1 MSDIKLDGDAAVVG
15 GIHSDS
21 HNTQN
26 NYNTSTTTHT
36 TNNSTVNNQTVYEA
50 QKTQTEIY
58 QQNENLFLQAVQE
71 RLVDGKL
78 DNQKL
83 AELNQLSIQW
93 HIAPLRANQII
104 DQVRQNIHIL
114 QGSKGNEFLA
124 EQILTEVF
132 NAIQTN
138 HTDILKRK
146 FNSLEQLAR
155 VMTNDN
161 NIQFYYHLLLASM
174 YPDKCALAFFGSR
187 TDNYWQL
194 FWAHVAFIKTGNI
207 DNATV
212 LLPRMGG
219 FGCPQ
224 GDIALLMALDNLADY
239 HKNGKQDYYRQQT
252 ILYLDQAVQ
261 NGMSEPLSALW
272 YAVKEMLEDKP
283 QPEEW
288 YQFYCDTTL
297 SEFIPKEK
305 SKMAVPPQMPTPPPM
320 PKFNA
325 QNVKLNQMR
334 GFNPLQAANNMG
346 LGSVNAISQQPQ
358 MASMPGGATPPPMP
372 GASSVPPMP
381 GAAPVPPMPGQSKAA
396 PQSEAVQMA
405 SEARTA
411 DEPIDQPD
419 PLEDHYGIILTDGNA
434 LARKYGCTIQEV
446 YDVFNDFI
454 QNAYDQQMYWTFL
467 DISQYG
473 LDSTHET
480 PSWIECNEAVSRCI
494 ADNNLTAGPD
504 LHLFIIGGDD
514 VIPIPRVEDPWP
526 YGGER
531 IPTDTC
537 YAFEGTYIV
546 DLLDSRD
553 SDFTVGC
560 ARNNVARLPLEDG
573 QLDTDIRSDIGAYF
587 NISSMY
593 GGGIPVGN
601 VLMISNRDWIP
612 ASCTMTQHLP
622 LLYNTDD
629 PELIRNGMYI
639 SPKLLTKD
647 AESLSIYC
655 KSLDKADMLMF
666 NLHGANEEGMCG
678 FYSEDEAFNPS
689 LLNQGRARVFNTVAC
704 FGARYAGYKRNDS
717 MLLSALYGGGVLLYT
732 GSLIPVPMFSNE
744 ETDEARQ
751 LLLNP
756 GTGSE
761 VLMRLYPLY
770 QFKGMTGGKAMLQAK
785 CDYFNM
791 CRHVEDDSFSM
802 STALMFCLYGNPMLH
817 VRRREYVVESA
828 LQNDAMPPVPI
839 KADGSPLKKTMRQRL
854 LQKDKSNQSLIDQI
868 RGYVDENLNAIR
880 NMVEQHLYQQLG
892 LKPEMLDSIDQVS
905 RPTIDGNYETGYSF
919 NYHDASRQ
927 YGADTFVE
935 VDAQGKTKRIYTTK

>member
-15 GIHSDS
+15 GIHTDS

-26 NYNTSTTTHT
+26 NYNT
-36 TNNSTVNNQTVYEA
+36 TNNSTVNNKTVYEA

-58 QQNENLFLQAVQE
+58 QQNERLFLEAVQE

-78 DNQKL
+78 DNLRL

-93 HIAPLRANQII
+93 QIAPMRASQII
-104 DQVRQNIHIL
+104 DQVRRNISVM

-124 EQILTEVF
+124 EQTLNEVF

-138 HTDILKRK
+138 HTDILQRK
-146 FNSLEQLAR
+146 FNGLEQLAR
-155 VMTNDN
+155 VMTSDN

-194 FWAHVAFIKTGNI
+194 FWAHVAFIKTGNV

-239 HKNGKQDYYRQQT
+239 HKNGKQNYYRQQT
-252 ILYLDQAVQ
+252 LQYLDQAVQ
-261 NGMSEPLSALW
+261 NGMSEPLGALW

-297 SEFIPKEK
+297 AELKPKEK
-305 SKMAVPPQMPTPPPM
+305 SNMAVPPQMPTPPPM

-334 GFNPLQAANNMG
+334 GFNALQAANNMG
-346 LGSVNAISQQPQ
+346 LGI
-358 MASMPGGATPPPMP
+358 ATPPPMP
-372 GASSVPPMP
+372 GASAVPS
-381 GAAPVPPMPGQSKAA
+381 MPGQSKSA
-396 PQSEAVQMA
+396 PQPAA
-405 SEARTA
+405 DALEAR
-411 DEPIDQPD
+411 
-419 PLEDHYGIILTDGNA
+419 YGIILTNANA
-434 LARKYGCTIQEV
+434 LARKYGCSTQDV

-454 QNAYDQQMYWTFL
+454 QNAYDQRMYWTFL
-467 DISQYG
+467 DIAQYG
-473 LDSTHET
+473 MDSANEP

-494 ADNNLTAGPD
+494 AENKLTAGAD

-526 YGGER
+526 YGSER

-546 DLLDSRD
+546 DLLDNRD

-573 QLDTDIRSDIGAYF
+573 KLSTDIRSDLGAYF
-587 NISSMY
+587 NISGMY
-593 GGGIPVGN
+593 GDGIPVGN

-622 LLYNTDD
+622 LLYSNDD

-639 SPKLLTKD
+639 SPKLLTQD
-647 AESLSIYC
+647 AESLGIYC
-655 KSLDKADMLMF
+655 KSLDNADMLMF
-666 NLHGANEEGMCG
+666 NLHGADAKGMCG
-678 FYSEDEAFNPS
+678 FYSEAEAFNPS
-689 LLNQGRARVFNTVAC
+689 LLSHGKARVFNTVAC
-704 FGARYAGYKRNDS
+704 FGARYAGYERNDS

-732 GSLIPVPMFSNE
+732 GSLVSVPMFSNG
-744 ETDEARQ
+744 ETDEVRE
-751 LLLNP
+751 LILNP

-770 QFKGMTGGKAMLQAK
+770 QFKGMTGGKALLQAK

-791 CRHVEDDSFSM
+791 CRNIEDDCFSM
-802 STALMFCLYGNPMLH
+802 STALMFCLYGNPMLN
-817 VRRREYVVESA
+817 VRRSDHVIESA
-828 LQNDAMPPVPI
+828 LRNDAMPPAAV
-839 KADGSPLKKTMRQRL
+839 KADGMPLRKTMCQRL
-854 LQKDKSNQSLIDQI
+854 LKKDMNSQSLIDQI
-868 RGYVDENLNAIR
+868 RGYVDDNLNAIR
-880 NMVEQHLYQQLG
+880 TMVEQHLYRQLG
-892 LKPEMLDSIDQVS
+892 LNPQTLDSIDQFS
-905 RPTIDGNYETGYSF
+905 RPTIDGNYEMGYSF
-919 NYHDASRQ
+919 NYHDPNRQ

-935 VDAQGKTKRIYTTK
+935 VDTQGKTKRIYTTKKLNFRKFRS

>member
-58 QQNENLFLQAVQE
+58 QQNETLFLQAVQE

-124 EQILTEVF
+124 EQILNEVF

-372 GASSVPPMP
+372 G
-381 GAAPVPPMPGQSKAA
+381 QSKAA
-396 PQSEAVQMA
+396 PQPEAVQMA

-537 YAFEGTYIV
+537 YAFEDTYIV

-587 NISSMY
+587 NISGMY

-666 NLHGANEEGMCG
+666 NLHGANAEGMCG

-732 GSLIPVPMFSNE
+732 GSLVPVPMFSNE

-828 LQNDAMPPVPI
+828 LQNDAMPPAPI

-892 LKPEMLDSIDQVS
+892 LKPETLDSIDQVS

>member
-15 GIHSDS
+15 GIHTDS

-26 NYNTSTTTHT
+26 NYTTTTNT
-36 TNNSTVNNQTVYEA
+36 TNNSTVNNKTVYEA
-50 QKTQTEIY
+50 QKTQTEIS
-58 QQNENLFLQAVQE
+58 QQNERLFLEAVQE

-78 DNQKL
+78 DNLRL

-93 HIAPLRANQII
+93 QIAPMRANQII
-104 DQVRQNIHIL
+104 DQVRRNISVM

-124 EQILTEVF
+124 EQTLNEVF

-138 HTDILKRK
+138 HTDILQRK
-146 FNSLEQLAR
+146 FNGLEQLAR
-155 VMTNDN
+155 VMTADN

-194 FWAHVAFIKTGNI
+194 FWAHVAFIKTGNV

-252 ILYLDQAVQ
+252 LQYLDQAVQ
-261 NGMSEPLSALW
+261 NGMSEPLGALW
-272 YAVKEMLEDKP
+272 YAVKEMLEDNP

-297 SEFIPKEK
+297 AELKPKEK

-334 GFNPLQAANNMG
+334 GFNALQAANNMG
-346 LGSVNAISQQPQ
+346 LGI
-358 MASMPGGATPPPMP
+358 ATPPPMP
-372 GASSVPPMP
+372 GASAVPS
-381 GAAPVPPMPGQSKAA
+381 MPGQSKSA
-396 PQSEAVQMA
+396 PQPAA
-405 SEARTA
+405 DALEAR
-411 DEPIDQPD
+411 
-419 PLEDHYGIILTDGNA
+419 YGIILTNANA
-434 LARKYGCTIQEV
+434 LARKYGCSTQDV

-467 DISQYG
+467 DIAQYG
-473 LDSTHET
+473 MDSANEP

-494 ADNNLTAGPD
+494 AENKLTAGAD

-526 YGGER
+526 YGSER

-546 DLLDSRD
+546 DLLDNRD

-573 QLDTDIRSDIGAYF
+573 KLSTDIRSDIGAYF

-593 GGGIPVGN
+593 GDGIPVGN

-622 LLYNTDD
+622 LLYNNDD

-639 SPKLLTKD
+639 SPKLLTQD
-647 AESLSIYC
+647 AESLGIYC
-655 KSLDKADMLMF
+655 KSLDNADMLMF
-666 NLHGANEEGMCG
+666 NLHGADAKGMCG
-678 FYSEDEAFNPS
+678 FYSEAEAFNPS
-689 LLNQGRARVFNTVAC
+689 LLSHGKARVFNTVAC
-704 FGARYAGYKRNDS
+704 FGARYAGYDRNDS

-732 GSLIPVPMFSNE
+732 GSLVSVPMFSSG
-744 ETDEARQ
+744 ETDEVRE
-751 LLLNP
+751 LILNP

-770 QFKGMTGGKAMLQAK
+770 QFKGMTGGKALLQAK

-791 CRHVEDDSFSM
+791 CRNIEDDCFSM
-802 STALMFCLYGNPMLH
+802 STALMFCLYGNPMLN
-817 VRRREYVVESA
+817 VRRSDHVIESA
-828 LQNDAMPPVPI
+828 LRNDAMPPAAV
-839 KADGSPLKKTMRQRL
+839 KADGMPLRKTMCQRL
-854 LQKDKSNQSLIDQI
+854 LKKDMNSQSLIDQI
-868 RGYVDENLNAIR
+868 RGYVDDNLNAIR
-880 NMVEQHLYQQLG
+880 TMVEQNLYRQLG
-892 LKPEMLDSIDQVS
+892 LNPQTLDSIDQFS
-905 RPTIDGNYETGYSF
+905 RPTIDGNYEMGYSF
-919 NYHDASRQ
+919 NYHDPNRQ
-927 YGADTFVE
+927 YAADTFVE
-935 VDAQGKTKRIYTTK
+935 VDAKGKTKRIYTTKKLNFRKFRS

>member
-15 GIHSDS
+15 GIHTDS

-26 NYNTSTTTHT
+26 NYTTTTNT
-36 TNNSTVNNQTVYEA
+36 TNNSTVNNKTVYEA

-58 QQNENLFLQAVQE
+58 QQNERLFLEAVQE

-78 DNQKL
+78 DNLRL

-93 HIAPLRANQII
+93 QIAPMRASQII
-104 DQVRQNIHIL
+104 DQVRRNISVM

-124 EQILTEVF
+124 EQTLNEVF

-138 HTDILKRK
+138 HTDILQRK
-146 FNSLEQLAR
+146 FNGLEQLAR
-155 VMTNDN
+155 VMTADN

-194 FWAHVAFIKTGNI
+194 FWAHVAFIKTGNV

-239 HKNGKQDYYRQQT
+239 HKNGKQNYYRQQT
-252 ILYLDQAVQ
+252 LQYLDQAVQ
-261 NGMSEPLSALW
+261 NGMSEPLGALW

-297 SEFIPKEK
+297 AELKPKEK

-334 GFNPLQAANNMG
+334 GFNALQAANNMG
-346 LGSVNAISQQPQ
+346 LGV
-358 MASMPGGATPPPMP
+358 ATPPPMP
-372 GASSVPPMP
+372 GASAVPS
-381 GAAPVPPMPGQSKAA
+381 MPGQSKSA
-396 PQSEAVQMA
+396 PQPAA
-405 SEARTA
+405 DALEAR
-411 DEPIDQPD
+411 
-419 PLEDHYGIILTDGNA
+419 YGIILTNANA
-434 LARKYGCTIQEV
+434 LARKYGCSTQDV

-454 QNAYDQQMYWTFL
+454 QNAYDQRMYWTFL
-467 DISQYG
+467 DIAQYG
-473 LDSTHET
+473 MDSANEP

-494 ADNNLTAGPD
+494 AENKLTAGAD

-526 YGGER
+526 YGSER

-546 DLLDSRD
+546 DLLDNRD

-573 QLDTDIRSDIGAYF
+573 KLSTDIRSDLGAYF
-587 NISSMY
+587 NISGMY
-593 GGGIPVGN
+593 GDGIPVGN

-622 LLYNTDD
+622 LLYNNDD

-639 SPKLLTKD
+639 SPKLLTQD
-647 AESLSIYC
+647 AESLGIYC
-655 KSLDKADMLMF
+655 KSLDNADMLMF
-666 NLHGANEEGMCG
+666 NLHGADAKGMCG
-678 FYSEDEAFNPS
+678 FYSEAEAFNPS
-689 LLNQGRARVFNTVAC
+689 LLSHGKARVFNTVAC
-704 FGARYAGYKRNDS
+704 FGARYAGYERNDS

-732 GSLIPVPMFSNE
+732 GSLVSVPMFSNG
-744 ETDEARQ
+744 ETDEVRE
-751 LLLNP
+751 LILNP

-770 QFKGMTGGKAMLQAK
+770 QFKGMTGGKALLQAK

-791 CRHVEDDSFSM
+791 CRNIEDDCFSM
-802 STALMFCLYGNPMLH
+802 STALMFCLYGNPMLN
-817 VRRREYVVESA
+817 VRRSDHVIESA
-828 LQNDAMPPVPI
+828 LRNDAMPPAAV
-839 KADGSPLKKTMRQRL
+839 KADGMPLRKTMRQRL
-854 LQKDKSNQSLIDQI
+854 LKKDVNSQSLIDQI
-868 RGYVDENLNAIR
+868 RGFVDDNLNAIR
-880 NMVEQHLYQQLG
+880 TMVEQHLYRQLG
-892 LKPEMLDSIDQVS
+892 LNPQTLDSIDQFS
-905 RPTIDGNYETGYSF
+905 RPTIDGNYEMGYSF
-919 NYHDASRQ
+919 NYHDPNRQ

-935 VDAQGKTKRIYTTK
+935 VDAKGKTKRIYTTK

>member
-26 NYNTSTTTHT
+26 NYHTST
-36 TNNSTVNNQTVYEA
+36 TNNSTVNNKTVYEA

-71 RLVDGKL
+71 RLADGMM

-93 HIAPLRANQII
+93 HIAPARANQII
-104 DQVRQNIHIL
+104 DQVRRSMNVL

-124 EQILTEVF
+124 EQTLNEVF
-132 NAIQTN
+132 NAIQAN
-138 HTDILKRK
+138 NLDILRRK
-146 FNSLEQLAR
+146 FNSLEQLAK
-155 VMTNDN
+155 VMTGDN

-174 YPDKCALAFFGSR
+174 FPDKCALAFFASR

-219 FGCPQ
+219 FGGPQ

-252 ILYLDQAVQ
+252 EQYLDQAVQ

-272 YAVKEMLEDKP
+272 YAVKEMLEEKP
-283 QPEEW
+283 KPEEW
-288 YQFYCDTTL
+288 YRFYCDTTL
-297 SEFIPKEK
+297 SELKPKEK

-325 QNVKLNQMR
+325 QNVKLNQMQ
-334 GFNPLQAANNMG
+334 GFNPLQAANSMG
-346 LGSVNAISQQPQ
+346 MGSVNAISQQPQ
-358 MASMPGGATPPPMP
+358 MATMPGQPVPPPMP
-372 GASSVPPMP
+372 SG
-381 GAAPVPPMPGQSKAA
+381 MPGQSKAA
-396 PQSEAVQMA
+396 PQPEAVQLA

-419 PLEDHYGIILTDGNA
+419 PLEDHYGILLTDGNA
-434 LARKYGCTIQEV
+434 LARKYGCSVQEV
-446 YDVFNDFI
+446 YDVFDDFI
-454 QNAYDQQMYWTFL
+454 QTAYDQQMYWTFL
-467 DISQYG
+467 DIAQYG
-473 LDSTHET
+473 IDSNNGT
-480 PSWIECNEAVSRCI
+480 PSWEECNEAVSRCI
-494 ADNNLTAGPD
+494 ADNNLQAGPD

-514 VIPIPRVEDPWP
+514 VIPIPRIEDPWE
-526 YGGER
+526 YGDGTL
-531 IPTDTC
+531 PSDTC
-537 YAFEGTYIV
+537 YSFEGTYIP
-546 DLLDSRD
+546 DLLDGLEA
-553 SDFTVGC
+553 DFTVDV

-573 QLDTDIRSDIGAYF
+573 TLDSDIRSDIGAYF
-587 NISSMY
+587 NVSGMY

-601 VLMISNRDWIP
+601 VVMISNSEWIP

-639 SPKLLTKD
+639 SPKLLTED
-647 AESLSIYC
+647 EASLGIYRQ
-655 KSLDKADMLMF
+655 SLMKADMLMF
-666 NLHGANEEGMCG
+666 NLHGADAEGMCG
-678 FYSEDEAFNPS
+678 FYSTDEAFHPS
-689 LLNQGRARVFNTVAC
+689 LLSDSRARVFNTVAC
-704 FGARYAGYKRNDS
+704 FGARYAGYQRGDS
-717 MLLSALYGGGVLLYT
+717 MVLSALYGGGVLLYT
-732 GSLIPVPMFSNE
+732 GSLIPVPMYSDG

-761 VLMRLYPLY
+761 VFMRLYPLY
-770 QFKGMTGGKAMLQAK
+770 QFKGMTAGRALLQAK

-791 CRHVEDDSFSM
+791 CRHVENDGFSL

-817 VRRREYVVESA
+817 VRRRQYVVESA
-828 LQNDAMPPVPI
+828 LQNDAMPPAPI
-839 KADGSPLKKTMRQRL
+839 KGEGTPLRKTLRQRVM
-854 LQKDKSNQSLIDQI
+854 QKDGGSQSLVDQI
-868 RGYVDENLNAIR
+868 RGYVDDNLNAIR
-880 NMVEQHLYQQLG
+880 QMVEQHLYQQLG
-892 LKPEMLDSIDQVS
+892 LNPQLLDSIDQFS
-905 RPTIDGNYETGYSF
+905 RPTIDGNYQTGYSF
-919 NYHDASRQ
+919 NYHDPRRAFA
-927 YGADTFVE
+927 ADTFVE
-935 VDAQGKTKRIYTTK
+935 VDAKGKPQRIYTIKGKRVKK

>member
-15 GIHSDS
+15 GIHTDS

-26 NYNTSTTTHT
+26 NYTTTTNT
-36 TNNSTVNNQTVYEA
+36 TNNSTVNNKTVYEA
-50 QKTQTEIY
+50 QKTQTEIS
-58 QQNENLFLQAVQE
+58 QQNERLFLEAVQE

-78 DNQKL
+78 DNLRL

-93 HIAPLRANQII
+93 QIAPMRASQII
-104 DQVRQNIHIL
+104 DQVRRNISVM

-124 EQILTEVF
+124 EQTLNEVF

-138 HTDILKRK
+138 HTDILQRK
-146 FNSLEQLAR
+146 FNGLEQLAR
-155 VMTNDN
+155 VMTSDN

-194 FWAHVAFIKTGNI
+194 FWAHVAFIKTGNV

-252 ILYLDQAVQ
+252 LQYLDQAVQ
-261 NGMSEPLSALW
+261 NGMSEPLGALW

-297 SEFIPKEK
+297 AELKPKEK
-305 SKMAVPPQMPTPPPM
+305 TKMAVPPQMPTPPPM

-334 GFNPLQAANNMG
+334 GFNALQAANNMG
-346 LGSVNAISQQPQ
+346 LGI
-358 MASMPGGATPPPMP
+358 ATPPPMP
-372 GASSVPPMP
+372 GASAVPS
-381 GAAPVPPMPGQSKAA
+381 MPGQSKSA
-396 PQSEAVQMA
+396 PQPA
-405 SEARTA
+405 A
-411 DEPIDQPD
+411 DALDD
-419 PLEDHYGIILTDGNA
+419 RYGIILTNANA
-434 LARKYGCTIQEV
+434 LARKYGCSTQDV

-454 QNAYDQQMYWTFL
+454 QNAYDQRMYWTFL
-467 DISQYG
+467 DIAQYG
-473 LDSTHET
+473 MDSANEP

-494 ADNNLTAGPD
+494 VENKLTAGAD

-526 YGGER
+526 YGSER

-546 DLLDSRD
+546 DLLDNRD

-573 QLDTDIRSDIGAYF
+573 KLSTDIRSDLGAYF
-587 NISSMY
+587 NISGMY
-593 GGGIPVGN
+593 GDGIPVGN

-622 LLYNTDD
+622 LLYNNDD

-639 SPKLLTKD
+639 SPKLLTQD
-647 AESLSIYC
+647 AESLGIYC
-655 KSLDKADMLMF
+655 KSLDNADMLMF
-666 NLHGANEEGMCG
+666 NLHGADAKGMCG
-678 FYSEDEAFNPS
+678 FYSEAEAFNPS
-689 LLNQGRARVFNTVAC
+689 LLSHGKARVFNTVAC
-704 FGARYAGYKRNDS
+704 FGARYAGYDRNDS

-732 GSLIPVPMFSNE
+732 GSLVSVPMFSNG
-744 ETDEARQ
+744 ETDEVRE
-751 LLLNP
+751 LILNP

-791 CRHVEDDSFSM
+791 CRNIEDDCFSM
-802 STALMFCLYGNPMLH
+802 STALMFCLYGNPMLN
-817 VRRREYVVESA
+817 VRRSDHVIESA
-828 LQNDAMPPVPI
+828 LRNDAMPPAAV
-839 KADGSPLKKTMRQRL
+839 KADGMPLRKTMRQRL
-854 LQKDKSNQSLIDQI
+854 MQKDMNSQSLIDQI
-868 RGYVDENLNAIR
+868 RGYVDDNLNAIR
-880 NMVEQHLYQQLG
+880 TMVEQHLYRQLG
-892 LKPEMLDSIDQVS
+892 LNPLTLDSIDQFS
-905 RPTIDGNYETGYSF
+905 RPTIDGNYEMGYSF
-919 NYHDASRQ
+919 NYHDPNRQ
-927 YGADTFVE
+927 FAADTFVE
-935 VDAQGKTKRIYTTK
+935 VDAKGKTKRIYTTK

>member
-15 GIHSDS
+15 GIHTDS

-26 NYNTSTTTHT
+26 NYNTTTNT
-36 TNNSTVNNQTVYEA
+36 TNNSTVNNKTVYEA

-58 QQNENLFLQAVQE
+58 QQNERLFLEAVQE

-78 DNQKL
+78 DNLRL

-93 HIAPLRANQII
+93 QIAPMRASQII
-104 DQVRQNIHIL
+104 DQVRRNISVM

-124 EQILTEVF
+124 EQTLNEVF

-138 HTDILKRK
+138 HTDILQRK
-146 FNSLEQLAR
+146 FNGLEQLAR
-155 VMTNDN
+155 VMTADN
-161 NIQFYYHLLLASM
+161 NIQFYYHLQLASM

-194 FWAHVAFIKTGNI
+194 FWAHVAFIKTGNV

-252 ILYLDQAVQ
+252 LQYLDQAVQ
-261 NGMSEPLSALW
+261 NGMSEPLGALW
-272 YAVKEMLEDKP
+272 YAVKEMLEDNP

-297 SEFIPKEK
+297 AELKPKEK

-334 GFNPLQAANNMG
+334 GFNALQAANNMG
-346 LGSVNAISQQPQ
+346 LGV
-358 MASMPGGATPPPMP
+358 ATPPPMP
-372 GASSVPPMP
+372 GASAVPS
-381 GAAPVPPMPGQSKAA
+381 MPGQSKSA
-396 PQSEAVQMA
+396 PQPAA
-405 SEARTA
+405 DALEAR
-411 DEPIDQPD
+411 
-419 PLEDHYGIILTDGNA
+419 YGIILTNANA
-434 LARKYGCTIQEV
+434 LARKYGCSTQDV

-454 QNAYDQQMYWTFL
+454 QNAYDQRMYWTFL
-467 DISQYG
+467 DIAQYG
-473 LDSTHET
+473 MDSANEP

-494 ADNNLTAGPD
+494 AENKLTAGAD

-526 YGGER
+526 YGSER

-546 DLLDSRD
+546 DLLDNRD

-573 QLDTDIRSDIGAYF
+573 KLSTDIRSDLGAYF
-587 NISSMY
+587 NISGMY
-593 GGGIPVGN
+593 GDGIPVGN

-622 LLYNTDD
+622 LLYNNDD

-639 SPKLLTKD
+639 SPKLLTQD
-647 AESLSIYC
+647 AESLGIYC
-655 KSLDKADMLMF
+655 KSLDNADMLMF
-666 NLHGANEEGMCG
+666 NLHGADAKGMCG
-678 FYSEDEAFNPS
+678 FYSEAEAFNPS
-689 LLNQGRARVFNTVAC
+689 LLSHGKARVFNTVAC
-704 FGARYAGYKRNDS
+704 FGARYAGYERNDS

-732 GSLIPVPMFSNE
+732 GSLVSVPMFSSG
-744 ETDEARQ
+744 ETDEVRE
-751 LLLNP
+751 LILNP

-770 QFKGMTGGKAMLQAK
+770 QFKGMTGGKALLQAK

-791 CRHVEDDSFSM
+791 CRNIEDDCFSM
-802 STALMFCLYGNPMLH
+802 STALMFCLYGNPMLN
-817 VRRREYVVESA
+817 VRRSDHVIESA
-828 LQNDAMPPVPI
+828 LRNDAMPPAAV
-839 KADGSPLKKTMRQRL
+839 KADGMPLRKTMRQRL
-854 LQKDKSNQSLIDQI
+854 LKKDVNSQSLIDQI
-868 RGYVDENLNAIR
+868 RGFVDDNLNAIR
-880 NMVEQHLYQQLG
+880 TMVEQHLYRQLG
-892 LKPEMLDSIDQVS
+892 LNPQTLDSIDQFS
-905 RPTIDGNYETGYSF
+905 RPTIDGNYEMGYSF
-919 NYHDASRQ
+919 NYHDPNRQ

-935 VDAQGKTKRIYTTK
+935 VDAKGKTKRIYTTK

>member
-15 GIHSDS
+15 GIHTDS

-26 NYNTSTTTHT
+26 NYTTTTNT
-36 TNNSTVNNQTVYEA
+36 TNNSTVNHKTVYEA

-58 QQNENLFLQAVQE
+58 QQNERLFLEAVQE

-78 DNQKL
+78 DNLRL

-93 HIAPLRANQII
+93 QIAPMRASQII
-104 DQVRQNIHIL
+104 DQVRRNISVM

-124 EQILTEVF
+124 EQTLNEVF

-138 HTDILKRK
+138 HTDILQRK
-146 FNSLEQLAR
+146 FNGLEQLAR
-155 VMTNDN
+155 VMTGDN

-194 FWAHVAFIKTGNI
+194 FWAHVAFIKTGNV

-252 ILYLDQAVQ
+252 LQYLDQAVQ
-261 NGMSEPLSALW
+261 NGMSEPLGALW

-297 SEFIPKEK
+297 AELKPKEK
-305 SKMAVPPQMPTPPPM
+305 IKMAVPPQMPTPPPM

-334 GFNPLQAANNMG
+334 GFNALQAANNMG
-346 LGSVNAISQQPQ
+346 LGI
-358 MASMPGGATPPPMP
+358 ATPPPMP
-372 GASSVPPMP
+372 GASAVPS
-381 GAAPVPPMPGQSKAA
+381 MPGQSKSA
-396 PQSEAVQMA
+396 PQPA
-405 SEARTA
+405 A
-411 DEPIDQPD
+411 DALDD
-419 PLEDHYGIILTDGNA
+419 RYGIILTNANA
-434 LARKYGCTIQEV
+434 LARKYGCSTQDV

-454 QNAYDQQMYWTFL
+454 QNAYDQRMYWTFL
-467 DISQYG
+467 DIAQYG
-473 LDSTHET
+473 MDSANEP

-494 ADNNLTAGPD
+494 AENKLTAGAD

-526 YGGER
+526 YGSER

-546 DLLDSRD
+546 DLLDNRD

-573 QLDTDIRSDIGAYF
+573 KLSTDIRSDLGAYF
-587 NISSMY
+587 NISGMY
-593 GGGIPVGN
+593 GDGIPVGN

-622 LLYNTDD
+622 LLYNNDD

-639 SPKLLTKD
+639 SPKLLTQD
-647 AESLSIYC
+647 AESIGIYC
-655 KSLDKADMLMF
+655 KSLDNADMLMF
-666 NLHGANEEGMCG
+666 NLHGADAKGMCG
-678 FYSEDEAFNPS
+678 FYSEAEAFNPS
-689 LLNQGRARVFNTVAC
+689 LLSHGKARVFNTVAC
-704 FGARYAGYKRNDS
+704 FGARYAGYERNDS

-732 GSLIPVPMFSNE
+732 GSLVPVPMFSNG
-744 ETDEARQ
+744 ETDEVRE
-751 LLLNP
+751 LILNP

-791 CRHVEDDSFSM
+791 CRNIEDDCFSM
-802 STALMFCLYGNPMLH
+802 STALMFCLYGNPMLN
-817 VRRREYVVESA
+817 VRRSDHVIESA
-828 LQNDAMPPVPI
+828 LRNDAMPPAAV
-839 KADGSPLKKTMRQRL
+839 KADGMPLRKTMCQRL
-854 LQKDKSNQSLIDQI
+854 LKKDMNSQSLIDQI
-868 RGYVDENLNAIR
+868 RGYVDDNLNAIR
-880 NMVEQHLYQQLG
+880 TMVEQHLYRQLG
-892 LKPEMLDSIDQVS
+892 LNPQTLDSIDQFS
-905 RPTIDGNYETGYSF
+905 RPTIDGNYEMGYSF
-919 NYHDASRQ
+919 NYHDPNRQ
-927 YGADTFVE
+927 YAADTFVE
-935 VDAQGKTKRIYTTK
+935 VDTQGKTKRIYTTK

>member
-15 GIHSDS
+15 GIHTDS

-26 NYNTSTTTHT
+26 NYNTTTNT
-36 TNNSTVNNQTVYEA
+36 TNNSTVNNKTVYEA
-50 QKTQTEIY
+50 QKTQTEIC
-58 QQNENLFLQAVQE
+58 QQNERLFLEAVQE

-78 DNQKL
+78 DNLRL

-93 HIAPLRANQII
+93 QIAPMRANQII
-104 DQVRQNIHIL
+104 DQVRRNISVM

-124 EQILTEVF
+124 EQTLNEVF

-138 HTDILKRK
+138 HTDILQRK
-146 FNSLEQLAR
+146 FNGLEQLAR
-155 VMTNDN
+155 VMTGDN

-194 FWAHVAFIKTGNI
+194 FWAHVAFIKTGNV

-252 ILYLDQAVQ
+252 LQYLDQAVQ
-261 NGMSEPLSALW
+261 NGMSEPLGALW

-297 SEFIPKEK
+297 AELKPKEK
-305 SKMAVPPQMPTPPPM
+305 IKMAVPPQMPTPPPM

-334 GFNPLQAANNMG
+334 GFNALQAANNMG
-346 LGSVNAISQQPQ
+346 LGI
-358 MASMPGGATPPPMP
+358 ATPPPMP
-372 GASSVPPMP
+372 GASAVPS
-381 GAAPVPPMPGQSKAA
+381 MPGQSKSA
-396 PQSEAVQMA
+396 PQPA
-405 SEARTA
+405 A
-411 DEPIDQPD
+411 DALDD
-419 PLEDHYGIILTDGNA
+419 RYGIILTNANA
-434 LARKYGCTIQEV
+434 LARKYGCSTQDV

-454 QNAYDQQMYWTFL
+454 QNAYDQRMYWTFL
-467 DISQYG
+467 DIAQYG
-473 LDSTHET
+473 MDSANEP

-494 ADNNLTAGPD
+494 AENKLTAGAD

-526 YGGER
+526 YGSER

-546 DLLDSRD
+546 DLLDNRD

-573 QLDTDIRSDIGAYF
+573 KLSTDIRSDLGAYF
-587 NISSMY
+587 NISGMY
-593 GGGIPVGN
+593 GDGIPVGN

-622 LLYNTDD
+622 LLYNNDD

-639 SPKLLTKD
+639 SPKLLTQD
-647 AESLSIYC
+647 AESLGIYC
-655 KSLDKADMLMF
+655 KSLDNADMLMF
-666 NLHGANEEGMCG
+666 NLHGADAKGMCG
-678 FYSEDEAFNPS
+678 FYSEAEAFNPS
-689 LLNQGRARVFNTVAC
+689 LLSHGKARVFNTVAC
-704 FGARYAGYKRNDS
+704 FGARYAGYERNDS
-717 MLLSALYGGGVLLYT
+717 MLLGALYGGGVLLYT
-732 GSLIPVPMFSNE
+732 GSLVSVPMFSNG
-744 ETDEARQ
+744 ETDEVRE
-751 LLLNP
+751 LILNP

-791 CRHVEDDSFSM
+791 CRNIEDDCFSM
-802 STALMFCLYGNPMLH
+802 STALMFCLYGNPMLN
-817 VRRREYVVESA
+817 VRRSDHVIESA
-828 LQNDAMPPVPI
+828 LRNDAMPPAAV
-839 KADGSPLKKTMRQRL
+839 KADGMPLRKTMRQRL
-854 LQKDKSNQSLIDQI
+854 MKKDVNSQSLIDQI
-868 RGYVDENLNAIR
+868 RGYVDDNLNAIR
-880 NMVEQHLYQQLG
+880 TMVEQHLYRQLG
-892 LKPEMLDSIDQVS
+892 LNPQTLDSIDQFS
-905 RPTIDGNYETGYSF
+905 RPTIDGNYEMGYSF
-919 NYHDASRQ
+919 NYHDPNRQ

-935 VDAQGKTKRIYTTK
+935 VDAKGKTKRIYTTKKLNFRKFRS

>member
-36 TNNSTVNNQTVYEA
+36 TNNSTVNKQTVYEA

-252 ILYLDQAVQ
+252 IQYLDQAVQ

-346 LGSVNAISQQPQ
+346 LGSVNAISLQPQ

-372 GASSVPPMP
+372 G
-381 GAAPVPPMPGQSKAA
+381 QSKAA
-396 PQSEAVQMA
+396 PQPEAVQMA

-560 ARNNVARLPLEDG
+560 TRNNVARLPLEDG

-639 SPKLLTKD
+639 SPKLLTED
-647 AESLSIYC
+647 AERLSIYC

-704 FGARYAGYKRNDS
+704 FGARYTGYKRNDS

-828 LQNDAMPPVPI
+828 LQNDAMPPAPI
-839 KADGSPLKKTMRQRL
+839 KADGSPLKKTIRQRL

-919 NYHDASRQ
+919 NYHDANRQ

>member
-15 GIHSDS
+15 GIHTDS

-26 NYNTSTTTHT
+26 NYTTTTNT
-36 TNNSTVNNQTVYEA
+36 TNNSTVNNKTVYEA

-58 QQNENLFLQAVQE
+58 QQNERLFLEAVQE

-78 DNQKL
+78 DNLRL

-93 HIAPLRANQII
+93 QIAPMRASQII
-104 DQVRQNIHIL
+104 DQVRRNISVM

-124 EQILTEVF
+124 EQTLNEVF

-138 HTDILKRK
+138 HTDILQRK
-146 FNSLEQLAR
+146 FNGLEQLAR
-155 VMTNDN
+155 VMTADN
-161 NIQFYYHLLLASM
+161 NIQFYYHLQLASM

-194 FWAHVAFIKTGNI
+194 FWAHVAFIKTGNV

-239 HKNGKQDYYRQQT
+239 HKNGKQNYYRQQT
-252 ILYLDQAVQ
+252 LQYLDQAVQ
-261 NGMSEPLSALW
+261 NGMSEPLGALW

-297 SEFIPKEK
+297 AELKPKEK

-334 GFNPLQAANNMG
+334 GFNALQAANNMG
-346 LGSVNAISQQPQ
+346 LGV
-358 MASMPGGATPPPMP
+358 ATPPPMP
-372 GASSVPPMP
+372 GASAVPS
-381 GAAPVPPMPGQSKAA
+381 MPGQSKSA
-396 PQSEAVQMA
+396 PQPAA
-405 SEARTA
+405 DALEAR
-411 DEPIDQPD
+411 
-419 PLEDHYGIILTDGNA
+419 YGIILTNANA
-434 LARKYGCTIQEV
+434 LARKYGCSTQDV

-454 QNAYDQQMYWTFL
+454 QNAYDQRMYWTFL
-467 DISQYG
+467 DIAQYG
-473 LDSTHET
+473 MDSANEP

-494 ADNNLTAGPD
+494 AENKLTAGAD

-526 YGGER
+526 YGSER

-546 DLLDSRD
+546 DLLDNRD

-573 QLDTDIRSDIGAYF
+573 KLSTDIRSDLGAYF
-587 NISSMY
+587 NISGMY
-593 GGGIPVGN
+593 GDGIPVGN

-622 LLYNTDD
+622 LLYNNDD

-639 SPKLLTKD
+639 SPKLLTQD
-647 AESLSIYC
+647 AESLGIYC
-655 KSLDKADMLMF
+655 KSLDNADMLMF
-666 NLHGANEEGMCG
+666 NLHGADAKGMCG
-678 FYSEDEAFNPS
+678 FYSEAEAFNPS
-689 LLNQGRARVFNTVAC
+689 LLSHGKARVFNTVAC
-704 FGARYAGYKRNDS
+704 FGARYAGYERNDS

-732 GSLIPVPMFSNE
+732 GSLVSVPMFSSG
-744 ETDEARQ
+744 ETDEVRE
-751 LLLNP
+751 LILNP

-770 QFKGMTGGKAMLQAK
+770 QFKGMTGGKALLQAK

-791 CRHVEDDSFSM
+791 CRNIEDDCFSM
-802 STALMFCLYGNPMLH
+802 STALMFCLYGNPMLN
-817 VRRREYVVESA
+817 VRRSDHVIESA
-828 LQNDAMPPVPI
+828 LRNDAMPPAAV
-839 KADGSPLKKTMRQRL
+839 KADGMPLRKTMRQRL
-854 LQKDKSNQSLIDQI
+854 LKKDVNSQSLIDQI
-868 RGYVDENLNAIR
+868 RGFVDDNLNAIR
-880 NMVEQHLYQQLG
+880 TMVEQHLYRQLG
-892 LKPEMLDSIDQVS
+892 LNPQTLDSIDQFS
-905 RPTIDGNYETGYSF
+905 RPTIDGNYEMGYSF
-919 NYHDASRQ
+919 NYHDPNRQ

-935 VDAQGKTKRIYTTK
+935 VDAKGKTKRIYTTK

>member
-15 GIHSDS
+15 GIHTDS

-26 NYNTSTTTHT
+26 NYNT
-36 TNNSTVNNQTVYEA
+36 TNNSTVNNKTVYEA

-58 QQNENLFLQAVQE
+58 QQNERLFLEAVQE

-78 DNQKL
+78 DNLRL

-93 HIAPLRANQII
+93 QIAPMRASQII
-104 DQVRQNIHIL
+104 DQVRRNISVM

-124 EQILTEVF
+124 EQTLNEVF

-138 HTDILKRK
+138 HTDILQRK
-146 FNSLEQLAR
+146 FNGLEQLAR
-155 VMTNDN
+155 VMTSDN

-194 FWAHVAFIKTGNI
+194 FWAHVAFIKTGNV

-252 ILYLDQAVQ
+252 LQYLDQAVQ
-261 NGMSEPLSALW
+261 NGMSEPLGALW

-297 SEFIPKEK
+297 AELKPKEK
-305 SKMAVPPQMPTPPPM
+305 SNMAVPPQMPTPPPM

-334 GFNPLQAANNMG
+334 GFNALQAANNMG
-346 LGSVNAISQQPQ
+346 LGI
-358 MASMPGGATPPPMP
+358 ATPPPMP
-372 GASSVPPMP
+372 GASAVPS
-381 GAAPVPPMPGQSKAA
+381 MPGQSKSA
-396 PQSEAVQMA
+396 PQPAA
-405 SEARTA
+405 DALEAR
-411 DEPIDQPD
+411 
-419 PLEDHYGIILTDGNA
+419 YGIILTNANA
-434 LARKYGCTIQEV
+434 LARKYGCSTQDV

-454 QNAYDQQMYWTFL
+454 QNAYDQRMYWTFL
-467 DISQYG
+467 DIAQYG
-473 LDSTHET
+473 MDSANEP

-494 ADNNLTAGPD
+494 AENKLTAGAD

-526 YGGER
+526 YGSER

-546 DLLDSRD
+546 DLLDNRD

-573 QLDTDIRSDIGAYF
+573 KLSTDIRSDLGAYF
-587 NISSMY
+587 NIIGMY
-593 GGGIPVGN
+593 GDGIPVGN

-622 LLYNTDD
+622 LLYSNDD

-639 SPKLLTKD
+639 SPKLLTQD
-647 AESLSIYC
+647 AESLGIYC
-655 KSLDKADMLMF
+655 KSLDNADMLMF
-666 NLHGANEEGMCG
+666 NLHGADAKGMCG
-678 FYSEDEAFNPS
+678 FYSEAEAFNPS
-689 LLNQGRARVFNTVAC
+689 LLSHGKARVFNTVAC
-704 FGARYAGYKRNDS
+704 FGARYAGYERNDS

-732 GSLIPVPMFSNE
+732 GSLVSVPMFSNG
-744 ETDEARQ
+744 ETDEVRE
-751 LLLNP
+751 LILNP

-770 QFKGMTGGKAMLQAK
+770 QFKGMTGGKALLQAK

-791 CRHVEDDSFSM
+791 CRNIEDDCFSM
-802 STALMFCLYGNPMLH
+802 STALMFCLYGNPMLN
-817 VRRREYVVESA
+817 VRRSDHVIESA
-828 LQNDAMPPVPI
+828 LRNDAMPPAAV
-839 KADGSPLKKTMRQRL
+839 KADGMPLRKTMCQRL
-854 LQKDKSNQSLIDQI
+854 LKKDMNSQSLIDQI
-868 RGYVDENLNAIR
+868 RGYVDDNLNAIR
-880 NMVEQHLYQQLG
+880 TMVEQHLYRQLG
-892 LKPEMLDSIDQVS
+892 LNPQTLDSIDQFS
-905 RPTIDGNYETGYSF
+905 RPTIDGNYEMGYSF
-919 NYHDASRQ
+919 NYHDPNRQ

-935 VDAQGKTKRIYTTK
+935 VDTQGKTKRIYTTKKLNFRKFRS

>member
-15 GIHSDS
+15 GIHTDS

-26 NYNTSTTTHT
+26 NYNT
-36 TNNSTVNNQTVYEA
+36 TNNSTVNNKTVYEA

-58 QQNENLFLQAVQE
+58 QQNERLFLEAVQE

-78 DNQKL
+78 DNLRL

-93 HIAPLRANQII
+93 QIAPMRASQII
-104 DQVRQNIHIL
+104 DQVRRNISVM

-124 EQILTEVF
+124 EQTLNEVF

-138 HTDILKRK
+138 HTDILQRK
-146 FNSLEQLAR
+146 FNGLEQLAR
-155 VMTNDN
+155 VMTSDN

-194 FWAHVAFIKTGNI
+194 FWAHVAFIKTGNV

-252 ILYLDQAVQ
+252 LQYLDQAVQ
-261 NGMSEPLSALW
+261 NGMSEPLGALW

-297 SEFIPKEK
+297 AELKPKEK
-305 SKMAVPPQMPTPPPM
+305 SNMAVPPQMPTPPPM

-334 GFNPLQAANNMG
+334 GFNALQAANNMG
-346 LGSVNAISQQPQ
+346 LGI
-358 MASMPGGATPPPMP
+358 ATPPPMP
-372 GASSVPPMP
+372 GASAVPS
-381 GAAPVPPMPGQSKAA
+381 MPGQSKSA
-396 PQSEAVQMA
+396 PQPAA
-405 SEARTA
+405 DALEAR
-411 DEPIDQPD
+411 
-419 PLEDHYGIILTDGNA
+419 YGIILTNANA
-434 LARKYGCTIQEV
+434 LARKYGCSTQDV

-454 QNAYDQQMYWTFL
+454 QNAYDQRMYWTFL
-467 DISQYG
+467 DIAQYG
-473 LDSTHET
+473 MDSANEP

-494 ADNNLTAGPD
+494 AENKLTAGAD

-526 YGGER
+526 YGSER

-546 DLLDSRD
+546 DLLDNRD

-573 QLDTDIRSDIGAYF
+573 KLSTDIRSDLGAYF
-587 NISSMY
+587 NISGMY
-593 GGGIPVGN
+593 GDGIPVGN

-622 LLYNTDD
+622 LLYSNDD

-639 SPKLLTKD
+639 SPKLLTQD
-647 AESLSIYC
+647 AESLGIYC
-655 KSLDKADMLMF
+655 KSLDNADMLMF
-666 NLHGANEEGMCG
+666 NLHGADAKGMCG
-678 FYSEDEAFNPS
+678 FYSEAEAFNPS
-689 LLNQGRARVFNTVAC
+689 LLSHGKARVFNTVAC
-704 FGARYAGYKRNDS
+704 FGARYAGYERNDS

-732 GSLIPVPMFSNE
+732 GSLVSVPMFSNG
-744 ETDEARQ
+744 ETDEVRE
-751 LLLNP
+751 LILNP

-770 QFKGMTGGKAMLQAK
+770 QFKGMTGGKALLQAK

-791 CRHVEDDSFSM
+791 CRNIEDDCFSM
-802 STALMFCLYGNPMLH
+802 STALMFCLYGNPMLN
-817 VRRREYVVESA
+817 VRRSDHVIESA
-828 LQNDAMPPVPI
+828 LRNDAMPPAAV
-839 KADGSPLKKTMRQRL
+839 KADGMPLRKTMCQRL
-854 LQKDKSNQSLIDQI
+854 LKKDMNSQSLIDQI
-868 RGYVDENLNAIR
+868 RGYVDDNLNAIR
-880 NMVEQHLYQQLG
+880 TMVEQHLYRQLG
-892 LKPEMLDSIDQVS
+892 LNPQTLDSIDQFS
-905 RPTIDGNYETGYSF
+905 RPTIDGNYEMGYSF
-919 NYHDASRQ
+919 NYHDPNRQ

-935 VDAQGKTKRIYTTK
+935 VDTQGKTKRIYTTKKLNFRKFRS

>member
-15 GIHSDS
+15 GIHTDS

-26 NYNTSTTTHT
+26 NYTTTTNT
-36 TNNSTVNNQTVYEA
+36 TNNSTVNNKTVYEA

-58 QQNENLFLQAVQE
+58 QQNERLFLEAVQE

-78 DNQKL
+78 DNLRL

-93 HIAPLRANQII
+93 QIAPMRASQII
-104 DQVRQNIHIL
+104 DQVRRNISVM

-124 EQILTEVF
+124 EQTLNEVF

-138 HTDILKRK
+138 HTDILQRK
-146 FNSLEQLAR
+146 FNGLEQLAR
-155 VMTNDN
+155 VMTADN

-174 YPDKCALAFFGSR
+174 YPDKCALTFFGSR

-194 FWAHVAFIKTGNI
+194 FWAHVAFIKTGNV

-239 HKNGKQDYYRQQT
+239 HKNGKQNYYRQQT
-252 ILYLDQAVQ
+252 LQYLDQAVQ
-261 NGMSEPLSALW
+261 NGMSEPLGALW

-297 SEFIPKEK
+297 AELKPKEK
-305 SKMAVPPQMPTPPPM
+305 TKMAVPPQMPTPPPM

-334 GFNPLQAANNMG
+334 GFNALQAANNMG
-346 LGSVNAISQQPQ
+346 LGI
-358 MASMPGGATPPPMP
+358 ATPPPMP
-372 GASSVPPMP
+372 GASAVPS
-381 GAAPVPPMPGQSKAA
+381 MPGQSKSA
-396 PQSEAVQMA
+396 PQPA
-405 SEARTA
+405 A
-411 DEPIDQPD
+411 DALDD
-419 PLEDHYGIILTDGNA
+419 RYGIILTNANA
-434 LARKYGCTIQEV
+434 LARKYGCSTQDV

-454 QNAYDQQMYWTFL
+454 QNAYDQRMYWTFL
-467 DISQYG
+467 DIAQYG
-473 LDSTHET
+473 MDSANEP

-494 ADNNLTAGPD
+494 AENKLTAGAD

-526 YGGER
+526 YGSER

-546 DLLDSRD
+546 DLLDNRD

-573 QLDTDIRSDIGAYF
+573 KLSTDIRSDLGAYF
-587 NISSMY
+587 NISGMY
-593 GGGIPVGN
+593 GDGIPVGN

-622 LLYNTDD
+622 LLYNNDD

-639 SPKLLTKD
+639 SPKLLTQD
-647 AESLSIYC
+647 AESLGIYC
-655 KSLDKADMLMF
+655 KSLDNADMLMF
-666 NLHGANEEGMCG
+666 NLHGADAKGMCG
-678 FYSEDEAFNPS
+678 FYSEAEAFNPS
-689 LLNQGRARVFNTVAC
+689 LLSHGKARVFNTVAC
-704 FGARYAGYKRNDS
+704 FGARYAGYDRNDS

-732 GSLIPVPMFSNE
+732 GSLVSVPMFSNG
-744 ETDEARQ
+744 ETDEVRE
-751 LLLNP
+751 LILNP

-761 VLMRLYPLY
+761 VLMRLHPLY

-791 CRHVEDDSFSM
+791 CRNIEDDCFSM
-802 STALMFCLYGNPMLH
+802 STALMFCLYGNPMLN
-817 VRRREYVVESA
+817 VRRSDHVIESA
-828 LQNDAMPPVPI
+828 LRNDAMPPAAV
-839 KADGSPLKKTMRQRL
+839 KADGMPLRKTMRQRL
-854 LQKDKSNQSLIDQI
+854 MKKDMNSQSLIDQI
-868 RGYVDENLNAIR
+868 RGYVDDNLNAIR
-880 NMVEQHLYQQLG
+880 TMVEQHLYRQLG
-892 LKPEMLDSIDQVS
+892 LNPQTLDSIDQFS
-905 RPTIDGNYETGYSF
+905 RPTIDGNYEMGYSF
-919 NYHDASRQ
+919 NYHDPNRQ
-927 YGADTFVE
+927 YAADTFVE
-935 VDAQGKTKRIYTTK
+935 VDAKGKTKRIYATK

>member
-15 GIHSDS
+15 GIHTDS

-26 NYNTSTTTHT
+26 NYNT
-36 TNNSTVNNQTVYEA
+36 TNNSTVNNKTVYEA

-58 QQNENLFLQAVQE
+58 QQNERLFLEAVQE

-78 DNQKL
+78 DNLRL

-93 HIAPLRANQII
+93 QIAPMRASQII
-104 DQVRQNIHIL
+104 DQVRRNISVM

-124 EQILTEVF
+124 EQTLNEVF

-138 HTDILKRK
+138 HTDILQRK
-146 FNSLEQLAR
+146 FNGLEQLAR
-155 VMTNDN
+155 VMTSDN

-194 FWAHVAFIKTGNI
+194 FWAHVAFIKTGNV

-252 ILYLDQAVQ
+252 LQYLDQAVQ
-261 NGMSEPLSALW
+261 NGMSEPLGALW

-297 SEFIPKEK
+297 AELKPKEK
-305 SKMAVPPQMPTPPPM
+305 SNMAVPPQMPTPPPM

-334 GFNPLQAANNMG
+334 GFNALQAANNMG
-346 LGSVNAISQQPQ
+346 LGI
-358 MASMPGGATPPPMP
+358 ATPPPMP
-372 GASSVPPMP
+372 GASAVPS
-381 GAAPVPPMPGQSKAA
+381 MPGQSKSA
-396 PQSEAVQMA
+396 PQPAA
-405 SEARTA
+405 DALEAR
-411 DEPIDQPD
+411 
-419 PLEDHYGIILTDGNA
+419 YGIILTNANA
-434 LARKYGCTIQEV
+434 LARKYGCSTQDV

-454 QNAYDQQMYWTFL
+454 QNAYDQRMYWTFL
-467 DISQYG
+467 DIAQYG
-473 LDSTHET
+473 MDSANEP

-494 ADNNLTAGPD
+494 AENKLTAGAD

-526 YGGER
+526 YGSER

-546 DLLDSRD
+546 DLLDNRD

-573 QLDTDIRSDIGAYF
+573 KLSTDIRSDLGAYF
-587 NISSMY
+587 NISGMY
-593 GGGIPVGN
+593 GDGIPVGN

-622 LLYNTDD
+622 LLYSNDD

-639 SPKLLTKD
+639 SPKLLTQD
-647 AESLSIYC
+647 AESLGIYC
-655 KSLDKADMLMF
+655 KSLDNADMLMF
-666 NLHGANEEGMCG
+666 NLHGADAKGMCG
-678 FYSEDEAFNPS
+678 FYSEAEAFNPS
-689 LLNQGRARVFNTVAC
+689 LLSHGKARVFNTVAC
-704 FGARYAGYKRNDS
+704 FGARYAGYERNDS

-732 GSLIPVPMFSNE
+732 GSLVSVPMFSNG
-744 ETDEARQ
+744 ETDEVRE
-751 LLLNP
+751 LILNP

-770 QFKGMTGGKAMLQAK
+770 QFKGMTGGKALLQAK

-791 CRHVEDDSFSM
+791 CRNIEDDCFSM
-802 STALMFCLYGNPMLH
+802 STALMFCLYGNPMLN
-817 VRRREYVVESA
+817 VRRSDHVIESA
-828 LQNDAMPPVPI
+828 LRNDAMPPAAV
-839 KADGSPLKKTMRQRL
+839 KADGMPLRKTMCQRL
-854 LQKDKSNQSLIDQI
+854 LKKDVNSQSLIDQI
-868 RGYVDENLNAIR
+868 RGYVDDNLNAIR
-880 NMVEQHLYQQLG
+880 TMVEQHLYRQLG
-892 LKPEMLDSIDQVS
+892 LNPQTLDSIDQFS
-905 RPTIDGNYETGYSF
+905 RPTIDGNYEMGYSF
-919 NYHDASRQ
+919 NYHDPNRQ

-935 VDAQGKTKRIYTTK
+935 VDTQGKTKRIYTTKKLNFRKFRS

>member
-15 GIHSDS
+15 GIHTDS

-26 NYNTSTTTHT
+26 NYNT
-36 TNNSTVNNQTVYEA
+36 TNNSTVNNKTVYEA

-58 QQNENLFLQAVQE
+58 QQNERLFLEAVQE

-78 DNQKL
+78 DNLRL

-93 HIAPLRANQII
+93 QIAPMRASQII
-104 DQVRQNIHIL
+104 DQVRRNISVM

-124 EQILTEVF
+124 EQTLNEVF

-138 HTDILKRK
+138 HTDILQRK
-146 FNSLEQLAR
+146 FNGLEQLAR
-155 VMTNDN
+155 VMTADN

-174 YPDKCALAFFGSR
+174 YPDKCALTFFGSR

-194 FWAHVAFIKTGNI
+194 FWAHVAFIKTGNV

-239 HKNGKQDYYRQQT
+239 HKNGKQNYYRQQT
-252 ILYLDQAVQ
+252 LQYLDQAVQ
-261 NGMSEPLSALW
+261 NGMSEPLGALW

-297 SEFIPKEK
+297 AELKPKEK
-305 SKMAVPPQMPTPPPM
+305 TKMAVPPQMPTPPPM

-334 GFNPLQAANNMG
+334 GFNALQAANNMG
-346 LGSVNAISQQPQ
+346 LGI
-358 MASMPGGATPPPMP
+358 ATPPPMP
-372 GASSVPPMP
+372 GASAVPS
-381 GAAPVPPMPGQSKAA
+381 MPGQSKSA
-396 PQSEAVQMA
+396 PQPA
-405 SEARTA
+405 A
-411 DEPIDQPD
+411 DALDD
-419 PLEDHYGIILTDGNA
+419 RYGIILTNANA
-434 LARKYGCTIQEV
+434 LARKYGCSTQDV

-454 QNAYDQQMYWTFL
+454 QNAYDQRMYWTFL
-467 DISQYG
+467 DIAQYG
-473 LDSTHET
+473 MDSANEP

-494 ADNNLTAGPD
+494 AENKLTAGAD

-526 YGGER
+526 YGSER

-546 DLLDSRD
+546 DLLDNRD

-573 QLDTDIRSDIGAYF
+573 KLSTDIRSDLGAYF
-587 NISSMY
+587 NISGMY
-593 GGGIPVGN
+593 GDGIPVGN

-622 LLYNTDD
+622 LLYNNDD

-639 SPKLLTKD
+639 SPKLLTQD
-647 AESLSIYC
+647 AESLGIYC
-655 KSLDKADMLMF
+655 KSLDNADMLMF
-666 NLHGANEEGMCG
+666 NLHGADAKGMCG
-678 FYSEDEAFNPS
+678 FYSEAEAFNPS
-689 LLNQGRARVFNTVAC
+689 LLSHGKARVFNTVAC
-704 FGARYAGYKRNDS
+704 FGARYAGYDRNDS

-732 GSLIPVPMFSNE
+732 GSLVSVPMFSNG
-744 ETDEARQ
+744 ETDEVRE
-751 LLLNP
+751 LILNP

-761 VLMRLYPLY
+761 VLMRLHPLY

-791 CRHVEDDSFSM
+791 CRNIEDDCFSM
-802 STALMFCLYGNPMLH
+802 STALMFCLYGNPMLN
-817 VRRREYVVESA
+817 VRRSDHVIESA
-828 LQNDAMPPVPI
+828 LRNDAMPPAAV
-839 KADGSPLKKTMRQRL
+839 KADGMPLRKTMRQRL
-854 LQKDKSNQSLIDQI
+854 MQKDVNSQSLIDQI
-868 RGYVDENLNAIR
+868 RGYVDDNLNAIR
-880 NMVEQHLYQQLG
+880 TMVEQHLYRQLG
-892 LKPEMLDSIDQVS
+892 LNPQTLDSIDQFS
-905 RPTIDGNYETGYSF
+905 RPTIDGNYEMGYSF
-919 NYHDASRQ
+919 NYHDPNRQ

-935 VDAQGKTKRIYTTK
+935 VDTQGKTKRIYTTKKLNFRKFRS

>member
-15 GIHSDS
+15 GIHTDS

-26 NYNTSTTTHT
+26 NYNT
-36 TNNSTVNNQTVYEA
+36 TNNSTVNNKTVYEA

-58 QQNENLFLQAVQE
+58 QQNERLFLEAVQE

-78 DNQKL
+78 DNLRL

-93 HIAPLRANQII
+93 QIAPMRASQII
-104 DQVRQNIHIL
+104 DQVRRNISVM

-124 EQILTEVF
+124 EQTLNEVF

-138 HTDILKRK
+138 HTDILQRK
-146 FNSLEQLAR
+146 FNGLEQLAR
-155 VMTNDN
+155 VMTSDN

-194 FWAHVAFIKTGNI
+194 FWAHVAFIKTGNV

-252 ILYLDQAVQ
+252 LQYLDQAVQ
-261 NGMSEPLSALW
+261 NGMSEPLGALW

-297 SEFIPKEK
+297 AELKPKEK
-305 SKMAVPPQMPTPPPM
+305 SNMAVPPQMPTPPPM

-334 GFNPLQAANNMG
+334 GFNALQAANNMG
-346 LGSVNAISQQPQ
+346 LGI
-358 MASMPGGATPPPMP
+358 ATPPPMP
-372 GASSVPPMP
+372 GASAVPS
-381 GAAPVPPMPGQSKAA
+381 MPGQSKSA
-396 PQSEAVQMA
+396 PQPAA
-405 SEARTA
+405 DALEAR
-411 DEPIDQPD
+411 
-419 PLEDHYGIILTDGNA
+419 YGIILTNANA
-434 LARKYGCTIQEV
+434 LARKYGCSTQDV

-454 QNAYDQQMYWTFL
+454 QNAYDQRMYWTFL
-467 DISQYG
+467 DIAQYG
-473 LDSTHET
+473 MDSANEP

-494 ADNNLTAGPD
+494 AENKLTAGAD

-526 YGGER
+526 YGSER

-546 DLLDSRD
+546 DLLDNRD

-573 QLDTDIRSDIGAYF
+573 KLSTDIRSDLGAYF
-587 NISSMY
+587 NISGMY
-593 GGGIPVGN
+593 GDGIPVGN

-622 LLYNTDD
+622 LLYSNDD

-639 SPKLLTKD
+639 SPKLLTQD
-647 AESLSIYC
+647 AESLGIYC
-655 KSLDKADMLMF
+655 KSLDNADMLMF
-666 NLHGANEEGMCG
+666 NLHGADAKGMCG
-678 FYSEDEAFNPS
+678 FYSEAEAFNPS
-689 LLNQGRARVFNTVAC
+689 LLSHGKARVFNTVAC
-704 FGARYAGYKRNDS
+704 FGARYAGYERNDS

-732 GSLIPVPMFSNE
+732 GSLVSVPMFSNG
-744 ETDEARQ
+744 ETDEVRE
-751 LLLNP
+751 LILNP

-770 QFKGMTGGKAMLQAK
+770 QFKGMTGGKALLQAK

-791 CRHVEDDSFSM
+791 CRNIEDDCFSM
-802 STALMFCLYGNPMLH
+802 STALMFCLYGNPMLN
-817 VRRREYVVESA
+817 VRRSDHVIESA
-828 LQNDAMPPVPI
+828 LRNDAMPPAAV
-839 KADGSPLKKTMRQRL
+839 KADGMPLRKTMCQRL
-854 LQKDKSNQSLIDQI
+854 LKKDMNSQSLIDQI
-868 RGYVDENLNAIR
+868 RGYVDDNLNAIR
-880 NMVEQHLYQQLG
+880 TMVEQHLYRQLG
-892 LKPEMLDSIDQVS
+892 LNPQTLDSIDQFS
-905 RPTIDGNYETGYSF
+905 RPTIDGNYEMGYSF
-919 NYHDASRQ
+919 NYHDPTRQ

-935 VDAQGKTKRIYTTK
+935 VDTQGKTKRIYTTKKLNFRKFRS

>member
-15 GIHSDS
+15 GIHTDS

-26 NYNTSTTTHT
+26 NYNT
-36 TNNSTVNNQTVYEA
+36 TNNSTVNNKTVYEA

-58 QQNENLFLQAVQE
+58 QQNERLFLEAVQE

-78 DNQKL
+78 DNLRL

-93 HIAPLRANQII
+93 QIAPMRASQII
-104 DQVRQNIHIL
+104 DQVRRNISVM

-124 EQILTEVF
+124 EQTLNEVF

-138 HTDILKRK
+138 HTDILQRK
-146 FNSLEQLAR
+146 FNGLEQLAR
-155 VMTNDN
+155 VMTGDN

-187 TDNYWQL
+187 TYNYWQL
-194 FWAHVAFIKTGNI
+194 FWAHVAFIKTGNV

-239 HKNGKQDYYRQQT
+239 HKNGKQNYYRQQT
-252 ILYLDQAVQ
+252 LQYLDQAVQ
-261 NGMSEPLSALW
+261 NGMSEPLGALW

-297 SEFIPKEK
+297 AELKPKEK

-334 GFNPLQAANNMG
+334 GFNALQAANNMG
-346 LGSVNAISQQPQ
+346 LGI
-358 MASMPGGATPPPMP
+358 ATPPPMP
-372 GASSVPPMP
+372 GASAVPS
-381 GAAPVPPMPGQSKAA
+381 MPGQSKSA
-396 PQSEAVQMA
+396 PQPAA
-405 SEARTA
+405 DALEAR
-411 DEPIDQPD
+411 
-419 PLEDHYGIILTDGNA
+419 YGIILTNANA
-434 LARKYGCTIQEV
+434 LARKYGCSTQDV

-454 QNAYDQQMYWTFL
+454 QNAYDQRMYWTFL
-467 DISQYG
+467 DIAQYG
-473 LDSTHET
+473 MDSANEP

-494 ADNNLTAGPD
+494 AENKLTAGAD

-526 YGGER
+526 YGSER

-546 DLLDSRD
+546 DLLDNRD

-573 QLDTDIRSDIGAYF
+573 KLSTNIRSDIGAYF

-593 GGGIPVGN
+593 GDGIPVGN

-622 LLYNTDD
+622 LLYNNDD

-639 SPKLLTKD
+639 SPKLLTQD
-647 AESLSIYC
+647 AESLGIYC
-655 KSLDKADMLMF
+655 KSLDNADMLMF
-666 NLHGANEEGMCG
+666 NLHGADAKGMCG
-678 FYSEDEAFNPS
+678 FYSEAEAFNPS
-689 LLNQGRARVFNTVAC
+689 LLSHGKARVFNTVAC
-704 FGARYAGYKRNDS
+704 FGARYAGYDRNDS

-732 GSLIPVPMFSNE
+732 GSLVSVPMFSNGE
-744 ETDEARQ
+744 NDEVRE
-751 LLLNP
+751 LILNP

-791 CRHVEDDSFSM
+791 CRNIEDDCFSM
-802 STALMFCLYGNPMLH
+802 STALMFCLYGNPMLN
-817 VRRREYVVESA
+817 VRRSDHVIESA
-828 LQNDAMPPVPI
+828 LRNDAMPPAPI
-839 KADGSPLKKTMRQRL
+839 KADGMPLRKTMRQRL
-854 LQKDKSNQSLIDQI
+854 MQKDVNSQSLIDQI
-868 RGYVDENLNAIR
+868 RGYVDDNLNAIR
-880 NMVEQHLYQQLG
+880 TMVEQHLYRQLG
-892 LKPEMLDSIDQVS
+892 LNPQTLDSIDQFS
-905 RPTIDGNYETGYSF
+905 RPTIDGNYEMGYSF
-919 NYHDASRQ
+919 NYHDPNRQ

-935 VDAQGKTKRIYTTK
+935 VDAKGKTKRIYTTKKLNFRKFRS

>member
-36 TNNSTVNNQTVYEA
+36 TNNSTVNKQTVYEA

-252 ILYLDQAVQ
+252 IQYLDQAVQ

-346 LGSVNAISQQPQ
+346 LGSVNAISLQPQ

-372 GASSVPPMP
+372 G
-381 GAAPVPPMPGQSKAA
+381 QSKAA
-396 PQSEAVQMA
+396 PQPEAVQMA

-560 ARNNVARLPLEDG
+560 TRNNVARLPLEDG

-639 SPKLLTKD
+639 SPKLLTED
-647 AESLSIYC
+647 AERLSIYC

-761 VLMRLYPLY
+761 VLMRLYSLY

-828 LQNDAMPPVPI
+828 LQNDAMPPAPI
-839 KADGSPLKKTMRQRL
+839 KADGSPLKKTIRQRL

-935 VDAQGKTKRIYTTK
+935 VDVQGKTKRIYTTK

>member
-15 GIHSDS
+15 GIHTDS

-26 NYNTSTTTHT
+26 NYTTTTTT
-36 TNNSTVNNQTVYEA
+36 TNNSTVNNKTVYEA

-58 QQNENLFLQAVQE
+58 QQNERLFLEAVQE

-78 DNQKL
+78 DNLRL

-93 HIAPLRANQII
+93 QIAPMRASQII
-104 DQVRQNIHIL
+104 DQVRRNISVM

-124 EQILTEVF
+124 EQTLNEVF

-138 HTDILKRK
+138 HTDILQRK
-146 FNSLEQLAR
+146 FNGLEQLAR
-155 VMTNDN
+155 VMTSDN

-194 FWAHVAFIKTGNI
+194 FWAHVAFIKTGNV

-252 ILYLDQAVQ
+252 MQYLDQAVQ

-297 SEFIPKEK
+297 AELKPKEK

-346 LGSVNAISQQPQ
+346 LGSVNAISKQPK
-358 MASMPGGATPPPMP
+358 MASMPGVATPPPMP
-372 GASSVPPMP
+372 G
-381 GAAPVPPMPGQSKAA
+381 QSKSA
-396 PQSEAVQMA
+396 PQPAA
-405 SEARTA
+405 DALEAR
-411 DEPIDQPD
+411 
-419 PLEDHYGIILTDGNA
+419 YGIILTNANA
-434 LARKYGCTIQEV
+434 LARKYGCSTQDV

-454 QNAYDQQMYWTFL
+454 QNAYDQRMYWTFL
-467 DISQYG
+467 DIAQYG
-473 LDSTHET
+473 MDSANEP

-494 ADNNLTAGPD
+494 AENKLTAGAD

-526 YGGER
+526 YGSEQ

-546 DLLDSRD
+546 DLLDNRD

-573 QLDTDIRSDIGAYF
+573 KLSTDIRSDLGAYF

-593 GGGIPVGN
+593 GDGIPVGN

-622 LLYNTDD
+622 LLYNNDD

-639 SPKLLTKD
+639 SPKLLTQD
-647 AESLSIYC
+647 AESLGIYC
-655 KSLDKADMLMF
+655 KSLDNADMLMF
-666 NLHGANEEGMCG
+666 NLHGADAKGMCG
-678 FYSEDEAFNPS
+678 FYSEAEAFNPS
-689 LLNQGRARVFNTVAC
+689 LLSHGKARVFNTVAC
-704 FGARYAGYKRNDS
+704 FGARYAGYERNDS

-732 GSLIPVPMFSNE
+732 GSLVSVPMFSNG
-744 ETDEARQ
+744 ETDEVRE
-751 LLLNP
+751 LILNP

-770 QFKGMTGGKAMLQAK
+770 QFKGITGGKAMLQAK

-791 CRHVEDDSFSM
+791 CRNIEDDCFSM

-817 VRRREYVVESA
+817 VRRCDHVIESA
-828 LQNDAMPPVPI
+828 LRNDAMPPAAV
-839 KADGSPLKKTMRQRL
+839 KADGMPLRKTMRQRL
-854 LQKDKSNQSLIDQI
+854 LKKDMNSQSLIDQI
-868 RGYVDENLNAIR
+868 RGYVDDNLNAIR
-880 NMVEQHLYQQLG
+880 TMVEQHLYRQLG
-892 LKPEMLDSIDQVS
+892 LNPQTLDSIDQFS
-905 RPTIDGNYETGYSF
+905 RPTINGNYEMGYSF
-919 NYHDASRQ
+919 NYHDPNRQ

-935 VDAQGKTKRIYTTK
+935 VDAKGKTKRIYTTK

>member
-15 GIHSDS
+15 GIHTDS

-26 NYNTSTTTHT
+26 NYNT
-36 TNNSTVNNQTVYEA
+36 TNNSTVNNKTVYEA

-58 QQNENLFLQAVQE
+58 QQNERLFLEAVQE

-78 DNQKL
+78 DNLRL

-93 HIAPLRANQII
+93 QIAPMRANQII
-104 DQVRQNIHIL
+104 DQVRRNISVM

-124 EQILTEVF
+124 EQTLNEVF

-138 HTDILKRK
+138 HTDILQRK
-146 FNSLEQLAR
+146 FNGLEQLAR
-155 VMTNDN
+155 VMTADN

-194 FWAHVAFIKTGNI
+194 FWAHVAFIKTGNV

-252 ILYLDQAVQ
+252 LQYLDQAVQ
-261 NGMSEPLSALW
+261 NGMSEPLGALW

-297 SEFIPKEK
+297 AELKPKEK

-334 GFNPLQAANNMG
+334 GFNALQAANNMG
-346 LGSVNAISQQPQ
+346 LGI
-358 MASMPGGATPPPMP
+358 ATPPPMP
-372 GASSVPPMP
+372 GASAVPS
-381 GAAPVPPMPGQSKAA
+381 MPGQSKSA
-396 PQSEAVQMA
+396 PQPA
-405 SEARTA
+405 A
-411 DEPIDQPD
+411 DALDD
-419 PLEDHYGIILTDGNA
+419 RYGIILTNANA
-434 LARKYGCTIQEV
+434 LARKYGCSTQDV

-454 QNAYDQQMYWTFL
+454 QNAYDQRMYWTFL
-467 DISQYG
+467 DIARYG
-473 LDSTHET
+473 MDSANEP

-494 ADNNLTAGPD
+494 AENKLTAGAD

-526 YGGER
+526 YGSER

-546 DLLDSRD
+546 DLLDNRD

-573 QLDTDIRSDIGAYF
+573 KLSTDIRSDIGAYF

-593 GGGIPVGN
+593 GDGIPVGN

-622 LLYNTDD
+622 LLYNNDD

-639 SPKLLTKD
+639 SPKLLTQD
-647 AESLSIYC
+647 AESLGIYC
-655 KSLDKADMLMF
+655 KSLDNADMLMF
-666 NLHGANEEGMCG
+666 NLHGADAKGMCG
-678 FYSEDEAFNPS
+678 FYSEAEAFNPS
-689 LLNQGRARVFNTVAC
+689 LLSHGKARVFNTVAC
-704 FGARYAGYKRNDS
+704 FGARYAGYERNDS

-732 GSLIPVPMFSNE
+732 GSLVSVPMFSNG
-744 ETDEARQ
+744 ETDEVRE
-751 LLLNP
+751 LILNP

-770 QFKGMTGGKAMLQAK
+770 QFKGMTGGKALLQAK

-791 CRHVEDDSFSM
+791 CRNIEDDCFSM
-802 STALMFCLYGNPMLH
+802 STALMFCLYGNPMLN
-817 VRRREYVVESA
+817 VRRSDHVIESA
-828 LQNDAMPPVPI
+828 LRNDAMPPAAV
-839 KADGSPLKKTMRQRL
+839 KADGMPLRKTMRQRL
-854 LQKDKSNQSLIDQI
+854 MQKDVNSQSLIDQI
-868 RGYVDENLNAIR
+868 RGYVDDNLNAIR
-880 NMVEQHLYQQLG
+880 TMVEQHLYRQLG
-892 LKPEMLDSIDQVS
+892 LNPQTLDSIDQFS
-905 RPTIDGNYETGYSF
+905 RPTIDGNYEMGYSF
-919 NYHDASRQ
+919 NYHDPNRQ

-935 VDAQGKTKRIYTTK
+935 VDAKGKTKRIYTTKK

>member
-15 GIHSDS
+15 GIHTDS

-26 NYNTSTTTHT
+26 NYNT
-36 TNNSTVNNQTVYEA
+36 TNNSTVNNKTVYEA
-50 QKTQTEIY
+50 QKTQTEIS
-58 QQNENLFLQAVQE
+58 QQNERLFLEAVQE

-78 DNQKL
+78 DNLRL

-93 HIAPLRANQII
+93 QIAPMRASQII
-104 DQVRQNIHIL
+104 DQVRRNISVML
-114 QGSKGNEFLA
+114 GSKGNEFLA
-124 EQILTEVF
+124 EQTLNEVF

-138 HTDILKRK
+138 HTDILQRK
-146 FNSLEQLAR
+146 FNGLEQLAR
-155 VMTNDN
+155 VMTGDN

-194 FWAHVAFIKTGNI
+194 FWAHVAFIKTGNV

-252 ILYLDQAVQ
+252 LQYLDQAVQ
-261 NGMSEPLSALW
+261 NGMSEPLGALW

-297 SEFIPKEK
+297 AELKPKEK
-305 SKMAVPPQMPTPPPM
+305 SNMAVPPQMPTPPPM

-334 GFNPLQAANNMG
+334 GFNALQAANNMG
-346 LGSVNAISQQPQ
+346 LGI
-358 MASMPGGATPPPMP
+358 ATPPPMP
-372 GASSVPPMP
+372 GASAVPS
-381 GAAPVPPMPGQSKAA
+381 MPGQSKSA
-396 PQSEAVQMA
+396 PQPAA
-405 SEARTA
+405 DALEAR
-411 DEPIDQPD
+411 
-419 PLEDHYGIILTDGNA
+419 YGIILTNANA
-434 LARKYGCTIQEV
+434 LARKYGCSTQDV

-454 QNAYDQQMYWTFL
+454 QNAYDQRMYWTFL
-467 DISQYG
+467 DIAQYG
-473 LDSTHET
+473 MDSANEP

-494 ADNNLTAGPD
+494 AENKLTAGAD

-514 VIPIPRVEDPWP
+514 VIPIPRVEDPWQ
-526 YGGER
+526 YGSER

-537 YAFEGTYIV
+537 YAFESTYIV
-546 DLLDSRD
+546 DLLDNRD

-573 QLDTDIRSDIGAYF
+573 KLSTDIRSDLGAYF

-593 GGGIPVGN
+593 GDGIPVGN

-622 LLYNTDD
+622 LLYSNDD

-639 SPKLLTKD
+639 SPKLLTQD
-647 AESLSIYC
+647 AESLGIYC
-655 KSLDKADMLMF
+655 KSLDNADMLMF
-666 NLHGANEEGMCG
+666 NLHGADAKGMCG
-678 FYSEDEAFNPS
+678 FYSEAEAFNPS
-689 LLNQGRARVFNTVAC
+689 LLSHGKARVFNTVAC
-704 FGARYAGYKRNDS
+704 FGARYAGYERNDS

-732 GSLIPVPMFSNE
+732 GSLVPVPMFSSG
-744 ETDEARQ
+744 ETDEVRE
-751 LLLNP
+751 LILNP

-770 QFKGMTGGKAMLQAK
+770 QFKGMTGGKALLQAK

-791 CRHVEDDSFSM
+791 CRNIEDDCFSM
-802 STALMFCLYGNPMLH
+802 STALMFCLYGNPMLN
-817 VRRREYVVESA
+817 VRRSDHVIESA
-828 LQNDAMPPVPI
+828 LRNDAMPPATV
-839 KADGSPLKKTMRQRL
+839 KADGMPLRKTMRQRL
-854 LQKDKSNQSLIDQI
+854 MKKDMNSQSLIDQI
-868 RGYVDENLNAIR
+868 RGYVDDNLNAIR
-880 NMVEQHLYQQLG
+880 TMVEQHLYRQLG
-892 LKPEMLDSIDQVS
+892 LNTQTLDSIDQFS
-905 RPTIDGNYETGYSF
+905 RPTIDGNYEMGYSF
-919 NYHDASRQ
+919 NYHDPNRQ
-927 YGADTFVE
+927 YAADTFVE
-935 VDAQGKTKRIYTTK
+935 VDTQGKTKRIYTTKKLNFRKFRS

>member
-15 GIHSDS
+15 GIHTDS

-26 NYNTSTTTHT
+26 NYNTTTNT
-36 TNNSTVNNQTVYEA
+36 TNNSTVNNKTVYEA

-58 QQNENLFLQAVQE
+58 QQNERLFLEAVQE

-78 DNQKL
+78 DNLRL

-93 HIAPLRANQII
+93 QIAPMRASQII
-104 DQVRQNIHIL
+104 DQVRRNISVM

-124 EQILTEVF
+124 EQTLNEVF

-138 HTDILKRK
+138 HTDILQRK
-146 FNSLEQLAR
+146 FNGLEQLAR
-155 VMTNDN
+155 VMTGDN

-194 FWAHVAFIKTGNI
+194 FWAHVAFIKTGNV

-252 ILYLDQAVQ
+252 LQYLDQAVQ
-261 NGMSEPLSALW
+261 NGMSEPLGALW

-283 QPEEW
+283 KPEEW
-288 YQFYCDTTL
+288 YKFYCDTTL
-297 SEFIPKEK
+297 AELKPKEK
-305 SKMAVPPQMPTPPPM
+305 SNMAVPPQMPTPPPM

-334 GFNPLQAANNMG
+334 GFNALQVANNMG
-346 LGSVNAISQQPQ
+346 LGI
-358 MASMPGGATPPPMP
+358 ATPPPMP
-372 GASSVPPMP
+372 GASAIPS
-381 GAAPVPPMPGQSKAA
+381 MPGQSKSA
-396 PQSEAVQMA
+396 PQPA
-405 SEARTA
+405 A
-411 DEPIDQPD
+411 DALDD
-419 PLEDHYGIILTDGNA
+419 RYGIILTNANA
-434 LARKYGCTIQEV
+434 LARKYGCSTQDV

-454 QNAYDQQMYWTFL
+454 QNAYDQRMYWTFL
-467 DISQYG
+467 DIAQYG
-473 LDSTHET
+473 MDSANEP

-494 ADNNLTAGPD
+494 AENKLTAGAD

-526 YGGER
+526 YGSER

-546 DLLDSRD
+546 DLLDNRD

-573 QLDTDIRSDIGAYF
+573 KLSTDIRSDLGAYF

-593 GGGIPVGN
+593 GDGIPVGN
-601 VLMISNRDWIP
+601 VLMISKRDWIP

-622 LLYNTDD
+622 LLYNNDD

-639 SPKLLTKD
+639 SPKLLTQD
-647 AESLSIYC
+647 AESLGIYC
-655 KSLDKADMLMF
+655 KSLDNADMLMF
-666 NLHGANEEGMCG
+666 NLHGADAKGMCG
-678 FYSEDEAFNPS
+678 FYSEAEAFNPS
-689 LLNQGRARVFNTVAC
+689 LLSHGKARVFNTVAC
-704 FGARYAGYKRNDS
+704 FGARYAGYERNDS

-732 GSLIPVPMFSNE
+732 GSLVSVPMFSNG
-744 ETDEARQ
+744 ETDEVRE
-751 LLLNP
+751 LILNP

-770 QFKGMTGGKAMLQAK
+770 QFKGMTGGKALLQAK

-791 CRHVEDDSFSM
+791 CRNIEDDCFSM
-802 STALMFCLYGNPMLH
+802 STALMFCLYGNPMLN
-817 VRRREYVVESA
+817 VRRSDHVIESA
-828 LQNDAMPPVPI
+828 LRNDAMPPAAV
-839 KADGSPLKKTMRQRL
+839 KADGMPLRKTMCQRL
-854 LQKDKSNQSLIDQI
+854 MKKDVNSQSLIDQI
-868 RGYVDENLNAIR
+868 RGYVDDNLNAIR
-880 NMVEQHLYQQLG
+880 TMVEQHLYRQLG
-892 LKPEMLDSIDQVS
+892 LNPQTLDSIDQFS
-905 RPTIDGNYETGYSF
+905 RPTIDGNYEMGYSF
-919 NYHDASRQ
+919 NYHDPNRQ

-935 VDAQGKTKRIYTTK
+935 VDAKGKTKRIYTTKK

>member
-15 GIHSDS
+15 GIHTDS

-26 NYNTSTTTHT
+26 NYNTTTNT
-36 TNNSTVNNQTVYEA
+36 TNNSTVNNKTVYEA

-58 QQNENLFLQAVQE
+58 QQNERLFLEAVQE

-78 DNQKL
+78 DNLRL

-93 HIAPLRANQII
+93 QIAPMRASQII
-104 DQVRQNIHIL
+104 DQVRRNISVM

-124 EQILTEVF
+124 EQTLNEVF

-138 HTDILKRK
+138 HTDILQRK
-146 FNSLEQLAR
+146 FNGLEQLAR
-155 VMTNDN
+155 VMTADN

-194 FWAHVAFIKTGNI
+194 FWAHVAFIKTGNV

-239 HKNGKQDYYRQQT
+239 HKNGKQNYYRQQT
-252 ILYLDQAVQ
+252 LQYLDQAVQ
-261 NGMSEPLSALW
+261 NGMSEPLGALW

-297 SEFIPKEK
+297 AELKPKEK

-334 GFNPLQAANNMG
+334 GFNALQAANNMG
-346 LGSVNAISQQPQ
+346 LGV
-358 MASMPGGATPPPMP
+358 ATPPPMP
-372 GASSVPPMP
+372 GASAVPS
-381 GAAPVPPMPGQSKAA
+381 MPGQSKSA
-396 PQSEAVQMA
+396 PQPAA
-405 SEARTA
+405 DALEAR
-411 DEPIDQPD
+411 
-419 PLEDHYGIILTDGNA
+419 YGIILTNANA
-434 LARKYGCTIQEV
+434 LARKYGCSTQDV

-454 QNAYDQQMYWTFL
+454 QNAYDQRMYWTFL
-467 DISQYG
+467 DIAQYG
-473 LDSTHET
+473 MDSANEP

-494 ADNNLTAGPD
+494 AENKLTAGAD

-526 YGGER
+526 YGSER

-546 DLLDSRD
+546 DLLDNRD

-573 QLDTDIRSDIGAYF
+573 KLSTDIRSDLGAYF
-587 NISSMY
+587 NISGMY
-593 GGGIPVGN
+593 GDGIPVGN

-622 LLYNTDD
+622 LLYNNDD

-639 SPKLLTKD
+639 SPKLLTQD
-647 AESLSIYC
+647 AESLGIYC
-655 KSLDKADMLMF
+655 KSLDNADMLMF
-666 NLHGANEEGMCG
+666 NLHGADAKGMCG
-678 FYSEDEAFNPS
+678 FYSEAEAFNPS
-689 LLNQGRARVFNTVAC
+689 LLSHGKARVFNTVAC
-704 FGARYAGYKRNDS
+704 FGARYAGYDRNDS

-732 GSLIPVPMFSNE
+732 GSLVSVPMFSNG
-744 ETDEARQ
+744 ETDEVRE
-751 LLLNP
+751 LILNP

-770 QFKGMTGGKAMLQAK
+770 QFKGMTGGKALLQAK

-791 CRHVEDDSFSM
+791 CRNIEDDCFSM
-802 STALMFCLYGNPMLH
+802 STALMFCLYGNPMLN
-817 VRRREYVVESA
+817 VRRSDHVIESA
-828 LQNDAMPPVPI
+828 LRNDAMPPAAV
-839 KADGSPLKKTMRQRL
+839 KADGMPLRKTMRQRL
-854 LQKDKSNQSLIDQI
+854 LKKDVNSQSLIDQI
-868 RGYVDENLNAIR
+868 RGFVDDNLNAIR
-880 NMVEQHLYQQLG
+880 TMVEQHLYRQLG
-892 LKPEMLDSIDQVS
+892 LNPQTLDSIDQFS
-905 RPTIDGNYETGYSF
+905 RPTIDGNYEMGYSF
-919 NYHDASRQ
+919 NYHDPNRQ

-935 VDAQGKTKRIYTTK
+935 VDAKGKTKRIYTTK

>member
-15 GIHSDS
+15 GIHTDS

-26 NYNTSTTTHT
+26 NYNTTTNT
-36 TNNSTVNNQTVYEA
+36 TNNSTVNNKTVYEA

-58 QQNENLFLQAVQE
+58 QQNERLFLEAVQE

-78 DNQKL
+78 DNL
-83 AELNQLSIQW
+83 RLTELNQLSIQW
-93 HIAPLRANQII
+93 QIAPMRASQII
-104 DQVRQNIHIL
+104 DQVRRNISVM

-124 EQILTEVF
+124 EQTLNEVF

-138 HTDILKRK
+138 HTDILQRK
-146 FNSLEQLAR
+146 FNGLEQLAR
-155 VMTNDN
+155 VMTGDN

-194 FWAHVAFIKTGNI
+194 FWAHVAFIKTGNV

-252 ILYLDQAVQ
+252 LQYLDQAVQ

-297 SEFIPKEK
+297 AELKPKEK
-305 SKMAVPPQMPTPPPM
+305 SNMAVPPQMPTPPPM

-334 GFNPLQAANNMG
+334 GFNALQAANNMG
-346 LGSVNAISQQPQ
+346 LGI
-358 MASMPGGATPPPMP
+358 ATPPPMP
-372 GASSVPPMP
+372 GAS
-381 GAAPVPPMPGQSKAA
+381 AVPPMPGQSKSA
-396 PQSEAVQMA
+396 PQPAA
-405 SEARTA
+405 DALEAR
-411 DEPIDQPD
+411 
-419 PLEDHYGIILTDGNA
+419 YGIILTNANA
-434 LARKYGCTIQEV
+434 LARKYGCSTQDV

-454 QNAYDQQMYWTFL
+454 QNAYDQRMYWTFL
-467 DISQYG
+467 DIAQYG
-473 LDSTHET
+473 MDSANEP

-494 ADNNLTAGPD
+494 AENKLTAGAD

-526 YGGER
+526 YGSER

-546 DLLDSRD
+546 DLLDNRD

-573 QLDTDIRSDIGAYF
+573 KLSTDIRSDLGAYF
-587 NISSMY
+587 NISGMY
-593 GGGIPVGN
+593 GDGIPVGN

-622 LLYNTDD
+622 LLYNNDD

-639 SPKLLTKD
+639 SPKLLTQD
-647 AESLSIYC
+647 AESLGIYC
-655 KSLDKADMLMF
+655 KSMDNADMLIF
-666 NLHGANEEGMCG
+666 NLHGADAKGMCG
-678 FYSEDEAFNPS
+678 FYSEAEAFNPS
-689 LLNQGRARVFNTVAC
+689 LLSHGKARVFNTVAC
-704 FGARYAGYKRNDS
+704 FGARYAGYERNDS

-732 GSLIPVPMFSNE
+732 GSLVSVPMFSNG
-744 ETDEARQ
+744 ETDEVRE
-751 LLLNP
+751 LILNP

-770 QFKGMTGGKAMLQAK
+770 QFKGMTGGKALLQAK

-791 CRHVEDDSFSM
+791 CRNIEDDCFSM
-802 STALMFCLYGNPMLH
+802 STALMFCLYGNPMLN
-817 VRRREYVVESA
+817 VRRSDHVIESA
-828 LQNDAMPPVPI
+828 LRNDAMPPAAV
-839 KADGSPLKKTMRQRL
+839 KADGMPLRKTMRQRL
-854 LQKDKSNQSLIDQI
+854 LKKDVNSQSLIDQI
-868 RGYVDENLNAIR
+868 RGYVDDNLNAIR
-880 NMVEQHLYQQLG
+880 TMVEQHLYRQLG
-892 LKPEMLDSIDQVS
+892 LNPQTLNSIDQFS
-905 RPTIDGNYETGYSF
+905 RPTIDGNYEMGYSF
-919 NYHDASRQ
+919 NYHDPNRQ

-935 VDAQGKTKRIYTTK
+935 VDAKGKTKRIYTTK

>member
-15 GIHSDS
+15 GIHTDS

-26 NYNTSTTTHT
+26 NYNT
-36 TNNSTVNNQTVYEA
+36 TNNSTVNNKTVYEA

-58 QQNENLFLQAVQE
+58 QQNERLFLEAVQE

-78 DNQKL
+78 DNLRL

-93 HIAPLRANQII
+93 QIAPMRASQII
-104 DQVRQNIHIL
+104 DQVRRNISVM

-124 EQILTEVF
+124 EQTLNEVF

-138 HTDILKRK
+138 HTDILQRK
-146 FNSLEQLAR
+146 FNGLEQLAR
-155 VMTNDN
+155 VMTSDN

-194 FWAHVAFIKTGNI
+194 FWVHVAFIKTGNV

-252 ILYLDQAVQ
+252 LQYLDQAVQ
-261 NGMSEPLSALW
+261 NGMSEPLGALW

-297 SEFIPKEK
+297 AELKPKEK
-305 SKMAVPPQMPTPPPM
+305 SNMAVPPQMPTPPPM

-334 GFNPLQAANNMG
+334 GFNALQAANNMG
-346 LGSVNAISQQPQ
+346 LGI
-358 MASMPGGATPPPMP
+358 ATPPPMP
-372 GASSVPPMP
+372 GASAVPS
-381 GAAPVPPMPGQSKAA
+381 MPGQSKSA
-396 PQSEAVQMA
+396 PQPAA
-405 SEARTA
+405 DALEAR
-411 DEPIDQPD
+411 
-419 PLEDHYGIILTDGNA
+419 YGIILTNANA
-434 LARKYGCTIQEV
+434 LARKYGCSTQDV

-454 QNAYDQQMYWTFL
+454 QNAYDQRMYWTFL
-467 DISQYG
+467 DIAQYG
-473 LDSTHET
+473 MDSANEP

-494 ADNNLTAGPD
+494 AENKLTAGAD

-526 YGGER
+526 YGSER

-546 DLLDSRD
+546 DLLDNRD

-573 QLDTDIRSDIGAYF
+573 KLSTDIRSDLGAYF
-587 NISSMY
+587 NISGMY
-593 GGGIPVGN
+593 GDGIPVGN

-622 LLYNTDD
+622 LLYSNDD

-639 SPKLLTKD
+639 SPKLLTQD
-647 AESLSIYC
+647 AESLGIYC
-655 KSLDKADMLMF
+655 KSLDNADMLMF
-666 NLHGANEEGMCG
+666 NLHGADAKGMCG
-678 FYSEDEAFNPS
+678 FYSEAEAFNPS
-689 LLNQGRARVFNTVAC
+689 LLSHGKARVFNTVAC
-704 FGARYAGYKRNDS
+704 FGARYAGYERNDS

-732 GSLIPVPMFSNE
+732 GSLVSVPMFSNG
-744 ETDEARQ
+744 ETDEVRE
-751 LLLNP
+751 LILNP

-770 QFKGMTGGKAMLQAK
+770 QFKGMTGGKALLQAK

-791 CRHVEDDSFSM
+791 CRNIEDDCFSM
-802 STALMFCLYGNPMLH
+802 STALMFCLYGNPMLN
-817 VRRREYVVESA
+817 VRRSDHVIESA
-828 LQNDAMPPVPI
+828 LRNDAMPPAAV
-839 KADGSPLKKTMRQRL
+839 KADGMPLRKTMCQRL
-854 LQKDKSNQSLIDQI
+854 LKKDMNSQSLIDQI
-868 RGYVDENLNAIR
+868 RGYVDDNLNAIR
-880 NMVEQHLYQQLG
+880 TMVEQHLYRQLG
-892 LKPEMLDSIDQVS
+892 LNPQTLDSIDQFS
-905 RPTIDGNYETGYSF
+905 RPTIDGNYEMGYSF
-919 NYHDASRQ
+919 NYHDPNRQ

-935 VDAQGKTKRIYTTK
+935 VDTQGKTKRIYTTKKLNFRKFRS

>member
-15 GIHSDS
+15 GIHTDS

-26 NYNTSTTTHT
+26 NYNT
-36 TNNSTVNNQTVYEA
+36 TNNSTVNNKTVYEA

-58 QQNENLFLQAVQE
+58 QQNERLFLEAVQE

-78 DNQKL
+78 DNLRL

-93 HIAPLRANQII
+93 QIAPMRASQII
-104 DQVRQNIHIL
+104 DQVRRNISVM

-124 EQILTEVF
+124 EQTLNEVF

-138 HTDILKRK
+138 HTDILQRK
-146 FNSLEQLAR
+146 FNGLEQLAR
-155 VMTNDN
+155 VMTGEN

-194 FWAHVAFIKTGNI
+194 FWAHVAFIKTGNV

-252 ILYLDQAVQ
+252 LQYLDQAVQ
-261 NGMSEPLSALW
+261 NGMSEPLGALW

-297 SEFIPKEK
+297 AELKPKEK
-305 SKMAVPPQMPTPPPM
+305 SNMAVPPQMPTPPPM

-334 GFNPLQAANNMG
+334 GFNALQAANNMG
-346 LGSVNAISQQPQ
+346 LGV
-358 MASMPGGATPPPMP
+358 ATPPPMP
-372 GASSVPPMP
+372 KAS
-381 GAAPVPPMPGQSKAA
+381 AVPPMPGQSKSA
-396 PQSEAVQMA
+396 PQPA
-405 SEARTA
+405 A
-411 DEPIDQPD
+411 DALDD
-419 PLEDHYGIILTDGNA
+419 RYGIILTNANA
-434 LARKYGCTIQEV
+434 LARKYGCSTQDV

-467 DISQYG
+467 DIAQYG
-473 LDSTHET
+473 MDSANEP

-494 ADNNLTAGPD
+494 AENKLTAGAD

-526 YGGER
+526 YGSER

-546 DLLDSRD
+546 DLLDNRD

-573 QLDTDIRSDIGAYF
+573 KLSTDIRSDLGAYF
-587 NISSMY
+587 NISGMY
-593 GGGIPVGN
+593 GDGIPVGN

-622 LLYNTDD
+622 LLYNNDD

-639 SPKLLTKD
+639 SPKLLTQD
-647 AESLSIYC
+647 AESLGIYC
-655 KSLDKADMLMF
+655 KSLDNADMLMF
-666 NLHGANEEGMCG
+666 NLHGADAKGMCG
-678 FYSEDEAFNPS
+678 FYSEAEAFNPS
-689 LLNQGRARVFNTVAC
+689 LLSHGKARVFNTVAC
-704 FGARYAGYKRNDS
+704 FGARYAGYERNDS

-732 GSLIPVPMFSNE
+732 GSLVSVPMFSSG
-744 ETDEARQ
+744 ETDEVRE
-751 LLLNP
+751 LILNP

-770 QFKGMTGGKAMLQAK
+770 QFKGMTGGKALLQAK

-791 CRHVEDDSFSM
+791 CRNIEDDCFSM
-802 STALMFCLYGNPMLH
+802 STALMFCLYGNPMLN
-817 VRRREYVVESA
+817 VRRSDHVIESA
-828 LQNDAMPPVPI
+828 LRNDAMPPAAV
-839 KADGSPLKKTMRQRL
+839 KADGMPLRKTMRQRL
-854 LQKDKSNQSLIDQI
+854 MQKDMNSQSLIDQI
-868 RGYVDENLNAIR
+868 RGYVDDNLNAIR
-880 NMVEQHLYQQLG
+880 TMVEQHLYRQLG
-892 LKPEMLDSIDQVS
+892 LNPQTLDSIDQFS
-905 RPTIDGNYETGYSF
+905 RPTIDGNYEMGYSF
-919 NYHDASRQ
+919 NYHDPNRQ

-935 VDAQGKTKRIYTTK
+935 VDAKGKTKRIYTTKKLNFRKFRS

>member
-1 MSDIKLDGDAAVVG
+1 MSDIKLDSDAAVVG
-15 GIHSDS
+15 GIHTDS

-26 NYNTSTTTHT
+26 NYTSTTNT
-36 TNNSTVNNQTVYEA
+36 TNNSTVNHKTVYEA

-58 QQNENLFLQAVQE
+58 QQNERLFLEAVQE

-78 DNQKL
+78 DNLRL

-93 HIAPLRANQII
+93 QIAPMRASQII
-104 DQVRQNIHIL
+104 DQVRRNISVM

-124 EQILTEVF
+124 EQTLNEVF

-138 HTDILKRK
+138 HTDILQRK
-146 FNSLEQLAR
+146 FNGLEQLAR
-155 VMTNDN
+155 VMTADN

-194 FWAHVAFIKTGNI
+194 FWAHVAFIKTGNV

-252 ILYLDQAVQ
+252 LQYLDQAVQ

-297 SEFIPKEK
+297 AELKPKEK
-305 SKMAVPPQMPTPPPM
+305 IKMAVPPQMPTPPPM

-334 GFNPLQAANNMG
+334 GFNALQAANNMG
-346 LGSVNAISQQPQ
+346 LGI
-358 MASMPGGATPPPMP
+358 ATPPPMP
-372 GASSVPPMP
+372 GASAVPS
-381 GAAPVPPMPGQSKAA
+381 MPGQSKSA
-396 PQSEAVQMA
+396 PQPAA
-405 SEARTA
+405 DALEAR
-411 DEPIDQPD
+411 
-419 PLEDHYGIILTDGNA
+419 YGIILTNANA
-434 LARKYGCTIQEV
+434 LARKYGCSTQDV

-467 DISQYG
+467 DIAQYG
-473 LDSTHET
+473 MDSANEP

-494 ADNNLTAGPD
+494 AENKLTAGAD

-526 YGGER
+526 YGSER

-546 DLLDSRD
+546 DLLDNRD

-573 QLDTDIRSDIGAYF
+573 KLSTDIRSDLGAYF
-587 NISSMY
+587 NISGMY
-593 GGGIPVGN
+593 GDGIPVGN

-622 LLYNTDD
+622 LLYNNDD

-639 SPKLLTKD
+639 SPKLLTQD
-647 AESLSIYC
+647 AESIGIYC
-655 KSLDKADMLMF
+655 KSLDNADMLMF
-666 NLHGANEEGMCG
+666 NLHGADAKGMCG
-678 FYSEDEAFNPS
+678 FYSEAEAFNPS
-689 LLNQGRARVFNTVAC
+689 LLSHGKARVFNTVAC
-704 FGARYAGYKRNDS
+704 FGARYAGYERNDS

-732 GSLIPVPMFSNE
+732 GSLVSVPMFSNGE
-744 ETDEARQ
+744 NDEVRE
-751 LLLNP
+751 LILNP

-770 QFKGMTGGKAMLQAK
+770 QFKGMTGGKALLQAK

-791 CRHVEDDSFSM
+791 CRNIEDDCFSM
-802 STALMFCLYGNPMLH
+802 STALMFCLYGNPMLN
-817 VRRREYVVESA
+817 VRRSDHVIESA
-828 LQNDAMPPVPI
+828 LRNDAMPPAAV
-839 KADGSPLKKTMRQRL
+839 KADGMPLRKTMRQRL
-854 LQKDKSNQSLIDQI
+854 MQKDVNSQSLIDQI
-868 RGYVDENLNAIR
+868 RGYVDDNLNAIR
-880 NMVEQHLYQQLG
+880 TMVEQHLYRQLG
-892 LKPEMLDSIDQVS
+892 LNPQTLDSIDQFS
-905 RPTIDGNYETGYSF
+905 RPTIDGNYEMGYSF
-919 NYHDASRQ
+919 NYHDPNRQ

-935 VDAQGKTKRIYTTK
+935 VDAKGKTKRIYTTK

>member
-36 TNNSTVNNQTVYEA
+36 TNNSTVNKQTVYEA

-252 ILYLDQAVQ
+252 IQYLDQAVQ

-346 LGSVNAISQQPQ
+346 LGSVNAISLQPQ

-372 GASSVPPMP
+372 G
-381 GAAPVPPMPGQSKAA
+381 QSKAA
-396 PQSEAVQMA
+396 PQPEAVQMA

-560 ARNNVARLPLEDG
+560 TRNNVARLPLEDG

-639 SPKLLTKD
+639 SPKLLTED
-647 AESLSIYC
+647 AERLSIYC

-828 LQNDAMPPVPI
+828 LQNDAMPPAPI
-839 KADGSPLKKTMRQRL
+839 KADGSPLKKTIRQRL

-935 VDAQGKTKRIYTTK
+935 VDVQGKTKRIYTTK

>member
-15 GIHSDS
+15 GIHTDS

-26 NYNTSTTTHT
+26 NYNTST

-50 QKTQTEIY
+50 QKTHAEIY

-71 RLVDGKL
+71 RLVDGRL

-83 AELNQLSIQW
+83 AELNQFAIQW

-104 DQVRQNIHIL
+104 DQVRQNINIM

-138 HTDILKRK
+138 NIDILQRK

-155 VMTNDN
+155 VMSGDN

-174 YPDKCALAFFGSR
+174 FPDKCALAFFGAR

-194 FWAHVAFIKTGNI
+194 FWAHVAFIKTGNV

-224 GDIALLMALDNLADY
+224 GDIAILMALDNLADY
-239 HKNGKQDYYRQQT
+239 HKNGKHDYYKQQT
-252 ILYLDQAVQ
+252 LQYLDQAVQ
-261 NGMSEPLSALW
+261 NGMSEPLSPLW
-272 YAVKEMLEDKP
+272 YALKEMLEDKP

-297 SEFIPKEK
+297 AEFKPKQK
-305 SKMAVPPQMPTPPPM
+305 IKMAVPPPMPTPPPM

-325 QNVKLNQMR
+325 QNVKLSQMQ
-334 GFNPLQAANNMG
+334 GFNALQAANNMG
-346 LGSVNAISQQPQ
+346 LGCF
-358 MASMPGGATPPPMP
+358 
-372 GASSVPPMP
+372 
-381 GAAPVPPMPGQSKAA
+381 KAA
-396 PQSEAVQMA
+396 PQPEAIHMA

-411 DEPIDQPD
+411 DEPIDKPD
-419 PLEDHYGIILTDGNA
+419 PLADLYGIILTDGNA
-434 LARKYGCTIQEV
+434 LARKYGCSVQEV
-446 YDVFNDFI
+446 YDVFDDFV
-454 QNAYDQQMYWTFL
+454 QSAYDQQMYWTFL
-467 DISQYG
+467 DIAQYG
-473 LDSTHET
+473 LDSTHGT

-494 ADNNLTAGPD
+494 AENKLTAGAD

-526 YGGER
+526 YGSER

-573 QLDTDIRSDIGAYF
+573 PLSTDIRSDIGAYF
-587 NISSMY
+587 NISGMY

-629 PELIRNGMYI
+629 AELIRNGMYI
-639 SPKLLTKD
+639 SPKLLTEDK
-647 AESLSIYC
+647 ESLSIYC

-666 NLHGANEEGMCG
+666 NLHGADAEGMCG
-678 FYSEDEAFNPS
+678 FYSNAEAFNPS
-689 LLNQGRARVFNTVAC
+689 LLNQSKARVFNTVAC
-704 FGARYAGYKRNDS
+704 FGARYTGYKRSDS
-717 MLLSALYGGGVLLYT
+717 MLLSAIYGGGILLYT
-732 GSLIPVPMFSNE
+732 GSLVPVPMFCNE
-744 ETDEARQ
+744 STDDARQ

-770 QFKGMTGGKAMLQAK
+770 QFKGMTGGKALLQAK

-791 CRHVEDDSFSM
+791 CRNIEDDCFSM

-817 VRRREYVVESA
+817 IRRRQYVIESA
-828 LQNDAMPPVPI
+828 LQNDAMPPAPI
-839 KADGSPLKKTMRQRL
+839 KSDGTPLKKTMCQRL
-854 LQKDKSNQSLIDQI
+854 MQKDVNSQSLVDQI
-868 RGYVDENLNAIR
+868 RGYVDENLSAIR
-880 NMVEQHLYQQLG
+880 SMVEQHLYQQLG
-892 LKPEMLDSIDQVS
+892 LNPQTLHSIDQYS
-905 RPTIDGNYETGYSF
+905 RPTIDGNYEMGYSF
-919 NYHDASRQ
+919 NYHDPNRRYA
-927 YGADTFVE
+927 ADTFVE
-935 VDAQGKTKRIYTTK
+935 VDAQGRTKRIYKTK